1 MREKPHFFVFKL
13 LKMLSFQY
21 KILVIVYLIT
31 KGACKQMK
39 KNYFKSYLKSFGL
52 IATLAVII
60 LFGVVGWFLYQ
71 MNFLRESYATLAQ
84 AAVFA
89 VMVGGAV
96 VGFSGLRH
104 DRVNMTDFIRVAF
117 FGGSIVL
124 GAISAA
130 GGNTVPMIVYFVL
143 AAVFLVE
150 VVVRCTAITVEAGQ
164 IGMKA
169 YFSALGY
176 RYNPICLVCLGMVVA
191 VVLGILAKNGVL
203 QNLYTANTKY
213 YIIGG
218 AGAIIIVLL
227 ISALDKDSDTNWLD
241 ALLTVMFIGSV
252 YAPAILAP
260 TLTRSITILLLSVIL
275 MSVAGLVVRSVFYN
289 KDIIYDTNR
298 DKARTYY
305 RNIFSKYNVLLAV
318 IISLVAIALVTIATS
333 YALASGDL
341 YSKLVNYLKLPKGNI
356 TVLLC
361 SVLALVIGL
370 ALGALLFVFRN
381 FNSTEPVKT
390 DWVLI
395 SLILSTGLGLP
406 FFISM
411 AITDF
416 GVLTSNIL
424 LLVVGIAYILL
435 FLLGVVVQIIRI
447 RNFDPMAA
455 VIAKEAEQQI
465 AQKKEEKQAAKEA
478 EEEAA
483 REEKERKEKE
493 DPFALTEEDEAIYAA
508 EYGEEENKE
517 EPKEETNPY
526 AEEEEAQPEEAPAEE
541 EVVEEEAQ
549 PEEQPEEAPADE
561 FDEFLNSVP
570 EKEEAKPAE
579 EAQPDEAAEEAEEDD
594 AEEEEEEE
602 EEENPYDEEEEAE
615 EAPAEPHEKT
625 LESSIEVQE
634 YVAVDE
640 NGQPKKIKRKF
651 NTKMMFAP
659 YETKEYYNEVK
670 NYLMMYR
677 AKGRC
682 SARCES
688 FRYKGLVAK
697 LALGGKAIKV
707 FLALDP
713 AVIEQYPKYRLK
725 DVSEKKQYAEVPVM
739 IKVRSD
745 RALKYCKEL
754 IDLMF
759 ANRLVKPK
767 RNFEP
772 TNFITQLIPNGE
784 AILGNLGMETWYL
797 QDTMNV
803 NGIPEEMPDDLIDY
817 LPMIPGDPLE
827 EEEEEAVVYLDTLCL
842 HFEEGSVIQL
852 DMLKSA
858 HICQKGNILRV
869 KARGTLDRKLIIY
882 AEKFDD
888 DALKMILCTN
898 GTAIRIVRDEAEG
911 E

>member
-1 MREKPHFFVFKL
+1 
-13 LKMLSFQY
+13 
-21 KILVIVYLIT
+21 
-31 KGACKQMK
+31 MK
-39 KNYFKSYLKSFGL
+39 KNYLVSYFKSFGI

-60 LFGVVGWFLYQ
+60 LFAVAGVFLYQ
-71 MNFLRESYATLAQ
+71 MDFLKENYATLAQ
-84 AAVFA
+84 AAIIA
-89 VMVGGAV
+89 VMFGGAII
-96 VGFSGLRH
+96 GFSGLRH
-104 DRVNMTDFIRVAF
+104 DRVNVTDFIRVSF
-117 FGGSIVL
+117 FVANIVL
-124 GAISAA
+124 G
-130 GGNTVPMIVYFVL
+130 VL
-143 AAVFLVE
+143 ALVSGAHMVAMIMYFAAAFVFLVE
-150 VVVRCTAITVEAGQ
+150 VIVRFTAITADAGQ

-176 RYNPICLVCLGMVVA
+176 RYNPICLVVLGMAVA
-191 VVLGILAKNGVL
+191 VVLGILGKNGVL
-203 QNLYTANTKY
+203 AKLYTAQTKF
-213 YIIGG
+213 YILGG
-218 AGAIIIVLL
+218 AAALLGVLL
-227 ISALDKDSDTNWLD
+227 VSAMDRDSDTNWLD
-241 ALLTVMFIGSV
+241 AILTVVFVGSI
-252 YAPAILAP
+252 YSPAILAAS
-260 TLTRSITILLLSVIL
+260 LTAPVAKALLIIILLATS
-275 MSVAGLVVRSVFYN
+275 GLIVRSVFYN

-305 RNIFSKYNVLLAV
+305 RNIFSKYNVLAAV
-318 IISLVAIALVTIATS
+318 VISIIAIGLVAIATA
-333 YALASGDL
+333 YALGTGDL
-341 YSKLVNYLKLPKGNI
+341 YRLMLNNVKLPAGAV
-356 TVLLC
+356 TVYLTSGIALL
-361 SVLALVIGL
+361 IGL
-370 ALGALLFVFRN
+370 VLTALLFVFRN
-381 FNSTEPVKT
+381 FRSTEPIKT

-395 SLILSTGLGLP
+395 SLILATGLGLP

-416 GVLTSNIL
+416 TILTSNIL
-424 LLVVGIAYILL
+424 LLVVGIAYIV
-435 FLLGVVVQIIRI
+435 FFILGVVIQILRI

-455 VIAKEAEQQI
+455 VIAKEAEEKIQ
-465 AQKKEEKQAAKEA
+465 QKKEEKQAAKEA
-478 EEEAA
+478 EEQAE

-508 EYGEEENKE
+508 EYGEEEKKE
-517 EPKEETNPY
+517 EEPEEQGNPY
-526 AEEEEAQPEEAPAEE
+526 EEEEAPAEEEAAEE
-541 EVVEEEAQ
+541 EVVEEEA
-549 PEEQPEEAPADE
+549 PAEEKAPAEEEAPAEETQDE
-561 FDEFLNSVP
+561 FDAFLNSVP
-570 EKEEAKPAE
+570 EKEEAPAE
-579 EAQPDEAAEEAEEDD
+579 EAPAEEDKPEEAEEDAEEAEEED
-594 AEEEEEEE
+594 EEE
-602 EEENPYDEEEEAE
+602 EEENPYDEEEETQEE
-615 EAPAEPHEKT
+615 EAPEHEKT

-713 AVIEQYPKYRLK
+713 AIIEQYPKYRLK

-784 AILGNLGMETWYL
+784 AILGNLGMEAWYL

-817 LPMIPGDPLE
+817 LPMIPGDPLD

-898 GTAIRIVRDEAEG
+898 GTAIRIVRDEQEG

>member
-1 MREKPHFFVFKL
+1 
-13 LKMLSFQY
+13 
-21 KILVIVYLIT
+21 
-31 KGACKQMK
+31 MK
-39 KNYFKSYLKSFGL
+39 KNYLVSYFKSFGI

-60 LFGVVGWFLYQ
+60 LFAVAGVFLYQ
-71 MNFLRESYATLAQ
+71 MDFLKENYATLAQ
-84 AAVFA
+84 AAIIA
-89 VMVGGAV
+89 VMFGGAII
-96 VGFSGLRH
+96 GFSGLRH
-104 DRVNMTDFIRVAF
+104 DRVNVTDFIRVSF
-117 FGGSIVL
+117 FVANIVL
-124 GAISAA
+124 G
-130 GGNTVPMIVYFVL
+130 VL
-143 AAVFLVE
+143 ALVSGAHMVAMIMYFAAAFVFLVE
-150 VVVRCTAITVEAGQ
+150 VIVRFTAITADAGQ

-176 RYNPICLVCLGMVVA
+176 RYNPICLVVLGMAVA
-191 VVLGILAKNGVL
+191 VVLGILGKNGVL
-203 QNLYTANTKY
+203 AKLYTAQTKF
-213 YIIGG
+213 YILGG
-218 AGAIIIVLL
+218 AAALLGVLL
-227 ISALDKDSDTNWLD
+227 VSAMDRDSDTNWLD
-241 ALLTVMFIGSV
+241 AILTVVFVGSI
-252 YAPAILAP
+252 YSPAILAAS
-260 TLTRSITILLLSVIL
+260 LTAPVAKALLIIILLATS
-275 MSVAGLVVRSVFYN
+275 GLIVRSVFYN

-305 RNIFSKYNVLLAV
+305 RNIFSKYNVLAAV
-318 IISLVAIALVTIATS
+318 VISIIAIGLVAIATA
-333 YALASGDL
+333 YALGTGDL
-341 YSKLVNYLKLPKGNI
+341 YRLMLNNVKLPAGAV
-356 TVLLC
+356 TVYLTSGIALL
-361 SVLALVIGL
+361 IGL
-370 ALGALLFVFRN
+370 VLTALLFVFRN
-381 FNSTEPVKT
+381 FRSTEPIKT

-395 SLILSTGLGLP
+395 SLILATGLGLP

-416 GVLTSNIL
+416 TILTSNIL
-424 LLVVGIAYILL
+424 LLVVGIAYIV
-435 FLLGVVVQIIRI
+435 FFILGVVIQILRI

-455 VIAKEAEQQI
+455 VIAKEAEEKIQ
-465 AQKKEEKQAAKEA
+465 QKKEEKQAAKEA
-478 EEEAA
+478 EEQAE

-508 EYGEEENKE
+508 EYGEEEKKKE
-517 EPKEETNPY
+517 EPEEQGNPY
-526 AEEEEAQPEEAPAEE
+526 EEEEAPAEEEVAEE
-541 EVVEEEAQ
+541 EVVEEEA
-549 PEEQPEEAPADE
+549 PAEEEAPTEEEAPAEETQDE
-561 FDEFLNSVP
+561 FDAFLNSVP
-570 EKEEAKPAE
+570 EKEEAPAE
-579 EAQPDEAAEEAEEDD
+579 EAAPAAEEAPAEEAEEED
-594 AEEEEEEE
+594 EEE
-602 EEENPYDEEEEAE
+602 EEENPYDEEEEAQEE
-615 EAPAEPHEKT
+615 EAPEHEKT

-713 AVIEQYPKYRLK
+713 AIIEQYPKYRLK

-784 AILGNLGMETWYL
+784 AILGNLGMEAWYL
-797 QDTMNV
+797 QDTM
-803 NGIPEEMPDDLIDY
+803 
-817 LPMIPGDPLE
+817 IPGDPLD

-898 GTAIRIVRDEAEG
+898 GTAIRIVRDEQEG

>member
-1 MREKPHFFVFKL
+1 
-13 LKMLSFQY
+13 
-21 KILVIVYLIT
+21 
-31 KGACKQMK
+31 MK
-39 KNYFKSYLKSFGL
+39 KNYLVSYFKSFGI

-60 LFGVVGWFLYQ
+60 LFAVAGVFLYQ
-71 MNFLRESYATLAQ
+71 MDFLKENYATLAQ
-84 AAVFA
+84 AAIIA
-89 VMVGGAV
+89 VMFGGAII
-96 VGFSGLRH
+96 GFSGLRH
-104 DRVNMTDFIRVAF
+104 DRVNVTDFIRVSF
-117 FGGSIVL
+117 FVANIVL
-124 GAISAA
+124 G
-130 GGNTVPMIVYFVL
+130 VL
-143 AAVFLVE
+143 ALVSGAHMVAMIMYFAAAFVFLVE
-150 VVVRCTAITVEAGQ
+150 VIVRFTAITADAGQ

-176 RYNPICLVCLGMVVA
+176 RYNPICLVVLGMAVA
-191 VVLGILAKNGVL
+191 VVLGILGKNGVL
-203 QNLYTANTKY
+203 AKLYTAQTKF
-213 YIIGG
+213 YILGG
-218 AGAIIIVLL
+218 AAALLGVLL
-227 ISALDKDSDTNWLD
+227 VSAMDRDSDTNWLD
-241 ALLTVMFIGSV
+241 AILTVVFVGSI
-252 YAPAILAP
+252 YSPAILAAS
-260 TLTRSITILLLSVIL
+260 LTAPVAKALLIIILLATS
-275 MSVAGLVVRSVFYN
+275 GLIVRSVFYN

-305 RNIFSKYNVLLAV
+305 RNIFSKYNVLAAV
-318 IISLVAIALVTIATS
+318 VISIIAIGLVAIATA
-333 YALASGDL
+333 YALGTGDL
-341 YSKLVNYLKLPKGNI
+341 YRLMLNNVKLPAGAV
-356 TVLLC
+356 TVYLTSGIALL
-361 SVLALVIGL
+361 IGL
-370 ALGALLFVFRN
+370 VLTALLFVFRN
-381 FNSTEPVKT
+381 FRSTEPIKT

-395 SLILSTGLGLP
+395 SLILATGLGLP

-416 GVLTSNIL
+416 TILTSNIL
-424 LLVVGIAYILL
+424 LLVVGIAYIV
-435 FLLGVVVQIIRI
+435 FFILGVVIQILRI

-455 VIAKEAEQQI
+455 VIAKEAEEKIQ
-465 AQKKEEKQAAKEA
+465 QKKEEKQAAKEA
-478 EEEAA
+478 EEQAE

-508 EYGEEENKE
+508 EYGEEEKKE
-517 EPKEETNPY
+517 EEPEEQGNPY
-526 AEEEEAQPEEAPAEE
+526 EEEEAPAEEEAAEE
-541 EVVEEEAQ
+541 EVVEEEA
-549 PEEQPEEAPADE
+549 PAEEEAPTEEEAPAEETQDE
-561 FDEFLNSVP
+561 FDAFLNSVP
-570 EKEEAKPAE
+570 EKEEAPAE
-579 EAQPDEAAEEAEEDD
+579 EAPAEEDKPEEAEEDAEEAEEED
-594 AEEEEEEE
+594 EEE
-602 EEENPYDEEEEAE
+602 EEENPYDEEEETQEE
-615 EAPAEPHEKT
+615 EAPEHEKT

-713 AVIEQYPKYRLK
+713 AIIEQYPKYRLK

-784 AILGNLGMETWYL
+784 AILGNLGMEAWYL

-817 LPMIPGDPLE
+817 LPMIPGDPLD

-898 GTAIRIVRDEAEG
+898 GTAIRIVRDEQEG

>member
-1 MREKPHFFVFKL
+1 
-13 LKMLSFQY
+13 
-21 KILVIVYLIT
+21 
-31 KGACKQMK
+31 MK
-39 KNYFKSYLKSFGL
+39 KNYLVSYFKSFGI

-60 LFGVVGWFLYQ
+60 LFAVAGVFLYQ
-71 MNFLRESYATLAQ
+71 MDFLKENYATLAQ
-84 AAVFA
+84 AAIIA
-89 VMVGGAV
+89 VMFGGAII
-96 VGFSGLRH
+96 GFSGLRH
-104 DRVNMTDFIRVAF
+104 DRVNVTDFIRVSF
-117 FGGSIVL
+117 FVANIVL
-124 GAISAA
+124 G
-130 GGNTVPMIVYFVL
+130 VL
-143 AAVFLVE
+143 ALVSGAHMVAMIMYFAAAFVFLVE
-150 VVVRCTAITVEAGQ
+150 VIVRFTAITADAGQ

-176 RYNPICLVCLGMVVA
+176 RYNPICLVVLGMAVA
-191 VVLGILAKNGVL
+191 VVLGILGKNGVL
-203 QNLYTANTKY
+203 AKLYTAQTKF
-213 YIIGG
+213 YILGG
-218 AGAIIIVLL
+218 AAALLGVLL
-227 ISALDKDSDTNWLD
+227 VSAMDRDSDTNWLD
-241 ALLTVMFIGSV
+241 AILTVVFVGSI
-252 YAPAILAP
+252 YSPAILAAS
-260 TLTRSITILLLSVIL
+260 LTAPVAKALLIIILLATS
-275 MSVAGLVVRSVFYN
+275 GLIVRSVFYN

-305 RNIFSKYNVLLAV
+305 RNIFSKYNVLAAV
-318 IISLVAIALVTIATS
+318 VISIIAIGLVAIATA
-333 YALASGDL
+333 YALGTGDL
-341 YSKLVNYLKLPKGNI
+341 YRLMLNNVKLPAGAV
-356 TVLLC
+356 TVYLTSGIALL
-361 SVLALVIGL
+361 IGL
-370 ALGALLFVFRN
+370 VLTALLFVFRN
-381 FNSTEPVKT
+381 FRSTEPIKT

-395 SLILSTGLGLP
+395 SLILATGLGLP

-416 GVLTSNIL
+416 TILTSNIL
-424 LLVVGIAYILL
+424 LLVVGIAYIV
-435 FLLGVVVQIIRI
+435 FFILGVVIQILRI

-455 VIAKEAEQQI
+455 VIAKEAEEKIQ
-465 AQKKEEKQAAKEA
+465 QKKEEKQAAKEA
-478 EEEAA
+478 EEQAE

-508 EYGEEENKE
+508 EYGEEEKKKE
-517 EPKEETNPY
+517 EPEEQGNPY
-526 AEEEEAQPEEAPAEE
+526 EEEEAPAEEEVAEE
-541 EVVEEEAQ
+541 EVVEEEA
-549 PEEQPEEAPADE
+549 PAEEEAPTEEEAPAEETQDE
-561 FDEFLNSVP
+561 FDAFLNSVP
-570 EKEEAKPAE
+570 EKEEAPAE
-579 EAQPDEAAEEAEEDD
+579 EAAPAAEEAPAEEAEEED
-594 AEEEEEEE
+594 EEE
-602 EEENPYDEEEEAE
+602 EEENPYDEEEEAQEE
-615 EAPAEPHEKT
+615 EAPEHEKT

-713 AVIEQYPKYRLK
+713 AIIEQYPKYRLK

-784 AILGNLGMETWYL
+784 AILGNLGMEAWYL

-817 LPMIPGDPLE
+817 LPMIPGDSLD

-898 GTAIRIVRDEAEG
+898 GTAIRIVRDEQEG

>member
-1 MREKPHFFVFKL
+1 
-13 LKMLSFQY
+13 
-21 KILVIVYLIT
+21 
-31 KGACKQMK
+31 MK
-39 KNYFKSYLKSFGL
+39 KNYLVSYFKSFGI

-60 LFGVVGWFLYQ
+60 LFAVAGVFLYQ
-71 MNFLRESYATLAQ
+71 MDFLKENYATLAQ
-84 AAVFA
+84 AAIIA
-89 VMVGGAV
+89 VMFGGAII
-96 VGFSGLRH
+96 GFSGLRH
-104 DRVNMTDFIRVAF
+104 DRVNVTDFIRVSF
-117 FGGSIVL
+117 FVANIVL
-124 GAISAA
+124 G
-130 GGNTVPMIVYFVL
+130 VL
-143 AAVFLVE
+143 ALVSGAHMVAMIMYFAAAFVFLVE
-150 VVVRCTAITVEAGQ
+150 VIVRFTAITADAGQ

-176 RYNPICLVCLGMVVA
+176 RYNPICLVVLGMAVA
-191 VVLGILAKNGVL
+191 VVLGILGKNGVL
-203 QNLYTANTKY
+203 AKLYTAQTKF
-213 YIIGG
+213 YILGG
-218 AGAIIIVLL
+218 AAALLGVLL
-227 ISALDKDSDTNWLD
+227 VSAMDRDSDTNWLD
-241 ALLTVMFIGSV
+241 AILTVVFVGSI
-252 YAPAILAP
+252 YSPAILAAS
-260 TLTRSITILLLSVIL
+260 LTAPVAKALLIIILLATS
-275 MSVAGLVVRSVFYN
+275 GLIVRSVFYN

-305 RNIFSKYNVLLAV
+305 RNIFSKYNVLAAV
-318 IISLVAIALVTIATS
+318 VISIIAIGLVAIATA
-333 YALASGDL
+333 YALGTGDL
-341 YSKLVNYLKLPKGNI
+341 YRLMLNNVKLPAGAV
-356 TVLLC
+356 TVYLTSGIALL
-361 SVLALVIGL
+361 IGL
-370 ALGALLFVFRN
+370 VLTALLFVFRN
-381 FNSTEPVKT
+381 FRSTEPIKT

-395 SLILSTGLGLP
+395 SLILATGLGLP

-416 GVLTSNIL
+416 TILTSNIL
-424 LLVVGIAYILL
+424 LLVVGIAYIV
-435 FLLGVVVQIIRI
+435 FFILGVVIQILRI

-455 VIAKEAEQQI
+455 VIAKEAEEKIQ
-465 AQKKEEKQAAKEA
+465 QKKEEKQAAKEA
-478 EEEAA
+478 EEQAE

-508 EYGEEENKE
+508 EYGEEEKKKE
-517 EPKEETNPY
+517 EPEEQGNPY
-526 AEEEEAQPEEAPAEE
+526 EEEEAPAEEEAAEE
-541 EVVEEEAQ
+541 EVVEEEAPAQ
-549 PEEQPEEAPADE
+549 EEAPTEEEAPAEETQDE
-561 FDEFLNSVP
+561 FDAFLNSVP
-570 EKEEAKPAE
+570 EKEEAPAE
-579 EAQPDEAAEEAEEDD
+579 EAAPAAEEAPAEEAEEED
-594 AEEEEEEE
+594 AEEAEEEDEEE
-602 EEENPYDEEEEAE
+602 EEENPYDEEEEAQEE
-615 EAPAEPHEKT
+615 EAPEHEKT

-713 AVIEQYPKYRLK
+713 AIIEQYPKYRLK

-784 AILGNLGMETWYL
+784 AILGNLGMEAWYL

-817 LPMIPGDPLE
+817 LPMIPGDPLD

-898 GTAIRIVRDEAEG
+898 GTAIRIVRDEQEG

>member
-1 MREKPHFFVFKL
+1 
-13 LKMLSFQY
+13 
-21 KILVIVYLIT
+21 
-31 KGACKQMK
+31 MK
-39 KNYFKSYLKSFGL
+39 KNYLVSYFKSFGI

-60 LFGVVGWFLYQ
+60 LFAVAGVFLYQ
-71 MNFLRESYATLAQ
+71 MDFLKENYATLAQ
-84 AAVFA
+84 AAIIA
-89 VMVGGAV
+89 VMFGGAII
-96 VGFSGLRH
+96 GFSGLRH
-104 DRVNMTDFIRVAF
+104 DRVNVTDFIRVSF
-117 FGGSIVL
+117 FVANIVL
-124 GAISAA
+124 G
-130 GGNTVPMIVYFVL
+130 VL
-143 AAVFLVE
+143 ALVSGAHMVAMIMYFAAAFVFLVE
-150 VVVRCTAITVEAGQ
+150 VIVRFTAITADAGQ

-176 RYNPICLVCLGMVVA
+176 RYNPICLVVLGMAVA
-191 VVLGILAKNGVL
+191 VVLGILGKNGVL
-203 QNLYTANTKY
+203 AKLYTAQTKF
-213 YIIGG
+213 YILGG
-218 AGAIIIVLL
+218 AAALLGVLL
-227 ISALDKDSDTNWLD
+227 VSAMDRDSDTNWLD
-241 ALLTVMFIGSV
+241 AILTVVFVGSI
-252 YAPAILAP
+252 YSPAILAAS
-260 TLTRSITILLLSVIL
+260 LTAPVAKALLIIILLATS
-275 MSVAGLVVRSVFYN
+275 GLIVRSVFYN

-305 RNIFSKYNVLLAV
+305 RNIFSKYNVLAAV
-318 IISLVAIALVTIATS
+318 VISIIAIGLVAIATA
-333 YALASGDL
+333 YALGTGDL
-341 YSKLVNYLKLPKGNI
+341 YRLMLNNVKLPAGAV
-356 TVLLC
+356 TVYLTSGIALL
-361 SVLALVIGL
+361 IGL
-370 ALGALLFVFRN
+370 VLTALLFVFRN
-381 FNSTEPVKT
+381 FRSTEPIKT

-395 SLILSTGLGLP
+395 SLILATGLGLP

-416 GVLTSNIL
+416 TILTSNIL
-424 LLVVGIAYILL
+424 LLVVGIAYIV
-435 FLLGVVVQIIRI
+435 FFILGVVIQILRI

-455 VIAKEAEQQI
+455 VIAKEAEEKIQ
-465 AQKKEEKQAAKEA
+465 QKKEEKQAAKEA
-478 EEEAA
+478 EEQAE

-508 EYGEEENKE
+508 EYGEEEKKE
-517 EPKEETNPY
+517 EEPEEQGNPY
-526 AEEEEAQPEEAPAEE
+526 EEEEAPAEEEAAEE
-541 EVVEEEAQ
+541 EVVEEEAPAQ
-549 PEEQPEEAPADE
+549 EEAPTEEEAPAEETQDE
-561 FDEFLNSVP
+561 FDAFLNSVP
-570 EKEEAKPAE
+570 EKEEAPAE
-579 EAQPDEAAEEAEEDD
+579 EAAPAAEEAPAEEAEEDAEE
-594 AEEEEEEE
+594 AEEEDEEE
-602 EEENPYDEEEEAE
+602 EEENPYDEEEEAQEE
-615 EAPAEPHEKT
+615 EAPEHEKT

-713 AVIEQYPKYRLK
+713 AIIEQYPKYRLK

-784 AILGNLGMETWYL
+784 AILGNLGMEAWYL

-817 LPMIPGDPLE
+817 LPMIPGDPLD

-898 GTAIRIVRDEAEG
+898 GTAIRIVRDEQEG

>member
-1 MREKPHFFVFKL
+1 
-13 LKMLSFQY
+13 
-21 KILVIVYLIT
+21 
-31 KGACKQMK
+31 MK
-39 KNYFKSYLKSFGL
+39 KNYLVSYFKSFGI

-60 LFGVVGWFLYQ
+60 LFAVAGVFLYQ
-71 MNFLRESYATLAQ
+71 MDFLKENYATLAQ
-84 AAVFA
+84 AAIIA
-89 VMVGGAV
+89 VMFGGAII
-96 VGFSGLRH
+96 GFSGLRH
-104 DRVNMTDFIRVAF
+104 DRVNVTDFIRVSF
-117 FGGSIVL
+117 FVANIVL
-124 GAISAA
+124 G
-130 GGNTVPMIVYFVL
+130 VL
-143 AAVFLVE
+143 ALVSGAHMVAMIMYFAAAFVFLVE
-150 VVVRCTAITVEAGQ
+150 VIVRFTAITADAGQ

-176 RYNPICLVCLGMVVA
+176 RYNPICLVVLGMAVA
-191 VVLGILAKNGVL
+191 VVLGILGKNGVL
-203 QNLYTANTKY
+203 AKLYTAQTKF
-213 YIIGG
+213 YILGG
-218 AGAIIIVLL
+218 AAALLGVLL
-227 ISALDKDSDTNWLD
+227 VSAMDRDSDTNWLD
-241 ALLTVMFIGSV
+241 AILTVVFVGSI
-252 YAPAILAP
+252 YSPAILAAS
-260 TLTRSITILLLSVIL
+260 LTAPVAKALLIIILLATS
-275 MSVAGLVVRSVFYN
+275 GLIVRSVFYN

-305 RNIFSKYNVLLAV
+305 RNIFSKYNVLAAV
-318 IISLVAIALVTIATS
+318 VISIIAIGLVAIATA
-333 YALASGDL
+333 YALGTGDL
-341 YSKLVNYLKLPKGNI
+341 YRLMLNNVKLPAGAV
-356 TVLLC
+356 TVYLTSGIALL
-361 SVLALVIGL
+361 IGL
-370 ALGALLFVFRN
+370 VLTALLFVFRN
-381 FNSTEPVKT
+381 FRSTEPIKT

-395 SLILSTGLGLP
+395 SLILATGLGLP

-416 GVLTSNIL
+416 TILTSNIL
-424 LLVVGIAYILL
+424 LLVVGIAYIV
-435 FLLGVVVQIIRI
+435 FFILGVVIQILRI

-455 VIAKEAEQQI
+455 VIAKEAEEKIQ
-465 AQKKEEKQAAKEA
+465 QKKEEKQAAKEA
-478 EEEAA
+478 EEQAE

-508 EYGEEENKE
+508 EYGEEEKKE
-517 EPKEETNPY
+517 EEPEEQGNPY
-526 AEEEEAQPEEAPAEE
+526 EEEEAPAEEEAAEE
-541 EVVEEEAQ
+541 EVVEEEA
-549 PEEQPEEAPADE
+549 PAHEEAPTEEEAPAEETQDE
-561 FDEFLNSVP
+561 FDAFLNSVP
-570 EKEEAKPAE
+570 EKEEAPAE
-579 EAQPDEAAEEAEEDD
+579 EAAPAAEEAPAEEAEEED
-594 AEEEEEEE
+594 AEEAEEEDEEE
-602 EEENPYDEEEEAE
+602 EEENPYDEEEEAQEE
-615 EAPAEPHEKT
+615 EAPEHEKT

-713 AVIEQYPKYRLK
+713 AIIEQYPKYRLK

-784 AILGNLGMETWYL
+784 AILGNLGMEAWYL

-817 LPMIPGDPLE
+817 LPMIPGDPLD

-898 GTAIRIVRDEAEG
+898 GTAIRIVRDEQEG

>member
-1 MREKPHFFVFKL
+1 
-13 LKMLSFQY
+13 
-21 KILVIVYLIT
+21 
-31 KGACKQMK
+31 MK
-39 KNYFKSYLKSFGL
+39 KNYLVSYFKSFGI

-60 LFGVVGWFLYQ
+60 LFAVAGVFLYQ
-71 MNFLRESYATLAQ
+71 MDFLKENYATLAQ
-84 AAVFA
+84 AAIIA
-89 VMVGGAV
+89 VMFGGAII
-96 VGFSGLRH
+96 GFSGLRH
-104 DRVNMTDFIRVAF
+104 DRVNVTDFIRVSF
-117 FGGSIVL
+117 FVANIVL
-124 GAISAA
+124 G
-130 GGNTVPMIVYFVL
+130 VL
-143 AAVFLVE
+143 ALVSGAHMVAMIMYFAAAFVFLVE
-150 VVVRCTAITVEAGQ
+150 VIVRFTAITADAGQ

-176 RYNPICLVCLGMVVA
+176 RYNPICLVVLGMAVA
-191 VVLGILAKNGVL
+191 VVLGILGKNGVL
-203 QNLYTANTKY
+203 AKLYTAQTKF
-213 YIIGG
+213 YILGG
-218 AGAIIIVLL
+218 AAALLGVLL
-227 ISALDKDSDTNWLD
+227 VSAMDRDSDTNWLD
-241 ALLTVMFIGSV
+241 AILTVVFVGSI
-252 YAPAILAP
+252 YSPAILAAS
-260 TLTRSITILLLSVIL
+260 LTAPVAKALLIIILLATS
-275 MSVAGLVVRSVFYN
+275 GLIVRSVFYN

-305 RNIFSKYNVLLAV
+305 RNIFSKYNVLAAV
-318 IISLVAIALVTIATS
+318 VISIIAIGLVAIATA
-333 YALASGDL
+333 YALGTGDL
-341 YSKLVNYLKLPKGNI
+341 YRLMLNNVKLPAGAV
-356 TVLLC
+356 TVYLTSGIALL
-361 SVLALVIGL
+361 IGL
-370 ALGALLFVFRN
+370 VLTALLFVFRN
-381 FNSTEPVKT
+381 FRSTEPIKT

-395 SLILSTGLGLP
+395 SLILATGLGLP
-406 FFISM
+406 FFFSM

-416 GVLTSNIL
+416 TILTSNIL
-424 LLVVGIAYILL
+424 LLVVGIAYIV
-435 FLLGVVVQIIRI
+435 FFILGVVIQILRI

-455 VIAKEAEQQI
+455 VIAKEAEEKIQ
-465 AQKKEEKQAAKEA
+465 QKKEEKQAAKEA
-478 EEEAA
+478 EEQAE

-508 EYGEEENKE
+508 EYGEEEKKKE
-517 EPKEETNPY
+517 EPEEQGNPY
-526 AEEEEAQPEEAPAEE
+526 EEEEAPAEEEAAEE
-541 EVVEEEAQ
+541 EVVEEEA
-549 PEEQPEEAPADE
+549 PAEEEAPTEEEAPAEETQDE
-561 FDEFLNSVP
+561 FDAFLNSVP
-570 EKEEAKPAE
+570 EKEEAPAE
-579 EAQPDEAAEEAEEDD
+579 EAAPAAEEAPAEEAEEED
-594 AEEEEEEE
+594 EEE
-602 EEENPYDEEEEAE
+602 EEENPYDEEEEAQEE
-615 EAPAEPHEKT
+615 EAPEHEKT

-713 AVIEQYPKYRLK
+713 AIIEQYPKYRLK

-784 AILGNLGMETWYL
+784 AILGNLGMEAWYL

-817 LPMIPGDPLE
+817 LPMIPGDPLD

-898 GTAIRIVRDEAEG
+898 GTAIRIVRDEQEG

>member
-1 MREKPHFFVFKL
+1 
-13 LKMLSFQY
+13 
-21 KILVIVYLIT
+21 
-31 KGACKQMK
+31 MK
-39 KNYFKSYLKSFGL
+39 KNYLVSYFKSFGI

-60 LFGVVGWFLYQ
+60 LFAVAGVFLYQ
-71 MNFLRESYATLAQ
+71 MDFLKENYATLAQ
-84 AAVFA
+84 AAIIA
-89 VMVGGAV
+89 VMFGGAII
-96 VGFSGLRH
+96 GFSGLRH
-104 DRVNMTDFIRVAF
+104 DRVNVTDFIRVSF
-117 FGGSIVL
+117 FVANIVL
-124 GAISAA
+124 G
-130 GGNTVPMIVYFVL
+130 VL
-143 AAVFLVE
+143 ALVSGAHMVAMIMYFAAAFVFLVE
-150 VVVRCTAITVEAGQ
+150 VIVRFTAITADAGQ

-176 RYNPICLVCLGMVVA
+176 RYNPICLVVLGMAVA
-191 VVLGILAKNGVL
+191 VVLGILGKNGVL
-203 QNLYTANTKY
+203 AKLYTAQTKF
-213 YIIGG
+213 YILGG
-218 AGAIIIVLL
+218 AAALLGVLL
-227 ISALDKDSDTNWLD
+227 VSAMDRDSDTNWLD
-241 ALLTVMFIGSV
+241 AILTVVFVGSI
-252 YAPAILAP
+252 YSPAILAAS
-260 TLTRSITILLLSVIL
+260 LTAPVAKALLIIILLATS
-275 MSVAGLVVRSVFYN
+275 GLIVRSVFYN

-305 RNIFSKYNVLLAV
+305 RNIFSKYNVLAAV
-318 IISLVAIALVTIATS
+318 VISIIAIGLVAIATA
-333 YALASGDL
+333 YALGTGDL
-341 YSKLVNYLKLPKGNI
+341 YRLMLNNVKLPAGAV
-356 TVLLC
+356 TVYLTSGIALL
-361 SVLALVIGL
+361 IGL
-370 ALGALLFVFRN
+370 VLTALLFVFRN
-381 FNSTEPVKT
+381 FRSTEPIKT

-395 SLILSTGLGLP
+395 SLILATGLGLP

-416 GVLTSNIL
+416 TILTSNIL
-424 LLVVGIAYILL
+424 LLVVGIAYIV
-435 FLLGVVVQIIRI
+435 FFILGVVIQILRI

-455 VIAKEAEQQI
+455 VIAKEAEEKIQ
-465 AQKKEEKQAAKEA
+465 QKKEEKQAAKEA
-478 EEEAA
+478 EEQAE

-508 EYGEEENKE
+508 EYGEEEKKE
-517 EPKEETNPY
+517 EEPEEQGNPY
-526 AEEEEAQPEEAPAEE
+526 EEEEAPAEEEAAEE
-541 EVVEEEAQ
+541 EVVEEEA
-549 PEEQPEEAPADE
+549 PAEEEAPTEEEAPAEETQDE
-561 FDEFLNSVP
+561 FDAFLNSVP
-570 EKEEAKPAE
+570 EKEEAPAE
-579 EAQPDEAAEEAEEDD
+579 EAAPAAEEAPAEEAEEDAEE
-594 AEEEEEEE
+594 AEEEDEEE
-602 EEENPYDEEEEAE
+602 EEENPYDEEEEAQEE
-615 EAPAEPHEKT
+615 EAPEHEKT

-713 AVIEQYPKYRLK
+713 AIIEQYPKYRLK

-784 AILGNLGMETWYL
+784 AILGNLGMEAWYL

-817 LPMIPGDPLE
+817 LPMIPGDPLD

-898 GTAIRIVRDEAEG
+898 GTAIRIVRDEQEG

>member
-1 MREKPHFFVFKL
+1 
-13 LKMLSFQY
+13 
-21 KILVIVYLIT
+21 
-31 KGACKQMK
+31 MK
-39 KNYFKSYLKSFGL
+39 KNYLVSYFKSFGI

-60 LFGVVGWFLYQ
+60 LFAVAGVFLYQ
-71 MNFLRESYATLAQ
+71 MDFLKENYATLAQ
-84 AAVFA
+84 AAIIA
-89 VMVGGAV
+89 VMFGGAII
-96 VGFSGLRH
+96 GFSGLRH
-104 DRVNMTDFIRVAF
+104 DRVNVTDFIRVSF
-117 FGGSIVL
+117 FVANIVL
-124 GAISAA
+124 G
-130 GGNTVPMIVYFVL
+130 VL
-143 AAVFLVE
+143 ALVSGAHMVAMIMYFAAAFVFLVE
-150 VVVRCTAITVEAGQ
+150 VIVRFTAITADAGQ

-176 RYNPICLVCLGMVVA
+176 RYNPICLVVLGMAVA
-191 VVLGILAKNGVL
+191 VVLGILGKNGVL
-203 QNLYTANTKY
+203 AKLYTAQTKF
-213 YIIGG
+213 YILGG
-218 AGAIIIVLL
+218 AAALLGVLL
-227 ISALDKDSDTNWLD
+227 VSAMDRDSDTNWLD
-241 ALLTVMFIGSV
+241 AILTVVFVGSI
-252 YAPAILAP
+252 YSPAILAAS
-260 TLTRSITILLLSVIL
+260 LTAPVAKALLIIILLATS
-275 MSVAGLVVRSVFYN
+275 GLIVRSVFYN

-305 RNIFSKYNVLLAV
+305 RNIFSKYNVLAAV
-318 IISLVAIALVTIATS
+318 VISIIAIGLVAIATA
-333 YALASGDL
+333 YALGTGDL
-341 YSKLVNYLKLPKGNI
+341 YRLMLNNVKLPAGAV
-356 TVLLC
+356 TVYLTSGIALL
-361 SVLALVIGL
+361 IGL
-370 ALGALLFVFRN
+370 VLTALLFVFRN
-381 FNSTEPVKT
+381 FRSTEPIKT

-395 SLILSTGLGLP
+395 SLILATGLGLP

-416 GVLTSNIL
+416 TILTSNIL
-424 LLVVGIAYILL
+424 LLVVGIAYIV
-435 FLLGVVVQIIRI
+435 FFILGVVIQILRI

-455 VIAKEAEQQI
+455 VIAKEAEEKIQ
-465 AQKKEEKQAAKEA
+465 QKKEEKQAAKEA
-478 EEEAA
+478 EEQAE

-508 EYGEEENKE
+508 EYGEEEKKE
-517 EPKEETNPY
+517 EEPEEQGNPY
-526 AEEEEAQPEEAPAEE
+526 EEEEAPAEEEAAEE
-541 EVVEEEAQ
+541 EVVEEEAPAQ
-549 PEEQPEEAPADE
+549 EEAPTEEEAPAEETQDE
-561 FDEFLNSVP
+561 FDAFLNSVP
-570 EKEEAKPAE
+570 EKEEAPAE
-579 EAQPDEAAEEAEEDD
+579 EAAPAAEEAPAEEAEEED
-594 AEEEEEEE
+594 AEEAEEED
-602 EEENPYDEEEEAE
+602 EEENPYDEEEEAQEE
-615 EAPAEPHEKT
+615 EAPEHEKT

-713 AVIEQYPKYRLK
+713 AIIEQYPKYRLK

-784 AILGNLGMETWYL
+784 AILGNLGMEAWYL

-817 LPMIPGDPLE
+817 LPMIPGDPLD

-898 GTAIRIVRDEAEG
+898 GTAIRIVRDEQEG

>member
-1 MREKPHFFVFKL
+1 
-13 LKMLSFQY
+13 
-21 KILVIVYLIT
+21 
-31 KGACKQMK
+31 MK
-39 KNYFKSYLKSFGL
+39 KNYLVSYFKSFGI

-60 LFGVVGWFLYQ
+60 LFAVAGVFLYQ
-71 MNFLRESYATLAQ
+71 MDFLKENYATLAQ
-84 AAVFA
+84 AAIIA
-89 VMVGGAV
+89 VMFGGAII
-96 VGFSGLRH
+96 GFSGLRH
-104 DRVNMTDFIRVAF
+104 DRVNVTDFIRVSF
-117 FGGSIVL
+117 FVANIVL
-124 GAISAA
+124 G
-130 GGNTVPMIVYFVL
+130 VL
-143 AAVFLVE
+143 ALVSGAHMVAMIMYFAAAFVFLVE
-150 VVVRCTAITVEAGQ
+150 VIVRFTAITADAGQ

-176 RYNPICLVCLGMVVA
+176 RYNPICLVVLGMAVA
-191 VVLGILAKNGVL
+191 VVLGILGKNGVL
-203 QNLYTANTKY
+203 AKLYTAQTKF
-213 YIIGG
+213 YILGG
-218 AGAIIIVLL
+218 AAALLGVLL
-227 ISALDKDSDTNWLD
+227 VSAMDRDSDTNWLD
-241 ALLTVMFIGSV
+241 AILTVVFVGSI
-252 YAPAILAP
+252 YSPAILAAS
-260 TLTRSITILLLSVIL
+260 LTAPVAKALLIIILLATS
-275 MSVAGLVVRSVFYN
+275 GLIVRSVFYN

-305 RNIFSKYNVLLAV
+305 RNIFSKYNVLAAV
-318 IISLVAIALVTIATS
+318 VISIIAIGLVAIATA
-333 YALASGDL
+333 YALGTGDL
-341 YSKLVNYLKLPKGNI
+341 YRLMLNNVKLPAGAV
-356 TVLLC
+356 TVYLTSGIALL
-361 SVLALVIGL
+361 IGL
-370 ALGALLFVFRN
+370 VLTALLFVFRN
-381 FNSTEPVKT
+381 FRSTEPIKT

-395 SLILSTGLGLP
+395 SLILATGLGLP

-416 GVLTSNIL
+416 TILTSNIL
-424 LLVVGIAYILL
+424 LLVVGIAYIV
-435 FLLGVVVQIIRI
+435 FFILGVVIQILRI

-455 VIAKEAEQQI
+455 VIAKEAEEKIQ
-465 AQKKEEKQAAKEA
+465 QKKEEKQAAKEA
-478 EEEAA
+478 EEQAE

-508 EYGEEENKE
+508 EYGEEEKKE
-517 EPKEETNPY
+517 EEPEEQGNPY
-526 AEEEEAQPEEAPAEE
+526 EEEEAPAEE
-541 EVVEEEAQ
+541 EAPTE
-549 PEEQPEEAPADE
+549 EEAPAEETQDE
-561 FDEFLNSVP
+561 FDAFLNSVP
-570 EKEEAKPAE
+570 EKEEAPAE
-579 EAQPDEAAEEAEEDD
+579 EAAPAAEEAPAEEAEEDAEE
-594 AEEEEEEE
+594 AEEEDEEE
-602 EEENPYDEEEEAE
+602 EEENPYDEEEEAQEE
-615 EAPAEPHEKT
+615 EAPEHEKT

-713 AVIEQYPKYRLK
+713 AIIEQYPKYRLK

-784 AILGNLGMETWYL
+784 AILGNLGMEAWYL

-817 LPMIPGDPLE
+817 LPMIPGDPLD

-898 GTAIRIVRDEAEG
+898 GTAIRIVRDEQEG

>member
-1 MREKPHFFVFKL
+1 MLNNVKL
-13 LKMLSFQY
+13 P
-21 KILVIVYLIT
+21 
-31 KGACKQMK
+31 
-39 KNYFKSYLKSFGL
+39 
-52 IATLAVII
+52 
-60 LFGVVGWFLYQ
+60 
-71 MNFLRESYATLAQ
+71 
-84 AAVFA
+84 
-89 VMVGGAV
+89 
-96 VGFSGLRH
+96 
-104 DRVNMTDFIRVAF
+104 
-117 FGGSIVL
+117 
-124 GAISAA
+124 A
-130 GGNTVPMIVYFVL
+130 G
-143 AAVFLVE
+143 
-150 VVVRCTAITVEAGQ
+150 
-164 IGMKA
+164 
-169 YFSALGY
+169 
-176 RYNPICLVCLGMVVA
+176 
-191 VVLGILAKNGVL
+191 
-203 QNLYTANTKY
+203 
-213 YIIGG
+213 
-218 AGAIIIVLL
+218 
-227 ISALDKDSDTNWLD
+227 
-241 ALLTVMFIGSV
+241 
-252 YAPAILAP
+252 
-260 TLTRSITILLLSVIL
+260 SITIYLTAGIALLI
-275 MSVAGLVVRSVFYN
+275 GLV
-289 KDIIYDTNR
+289 
-298 DKARTYY
+298 
-305 RNIFSKYNVLLAV
+305 L
-318 IISLVAIALVTIATS
+318 
-333 YALASGDL
+333 
-341 YSKLVNYLKLPKGNI
+341 
-356 TVLLC
+356 TV
-361 SVLALVIGL
+361 
-370 ALGALLFVFRN
+370 LLFVFRN
-381 FNSTEPVKT
+381 FRSTEPIKT

-395 SLILSTGLGLP
+395 SLILATGLGLP

-416 GVLTSNIL
+416 SVLTSNIL
-424 LLVVGIAYILL
+424 LLVVGIAYIV
-435 FLLGVVVQIIRI
+435 FFIIGVAIQILRI

-455 VIAKEAEQQI
+455 IIAKEAEEKIQ
-465 AQKKEEKQAAKEA
+465 QKKEEKQAAKAA
-478 EEEAA
+478 EEQAE

-508 EYGEEENKE
+508 EYGEEEKKE
-517 EPKEETNPY
+517 EEPEEQGNPY
-526 AEEEEAQPEEAPAEE
+526 EEEEAQEAPAEE
-541 EVVEEEAQ
+541 VVEEVQAEEAPQEEEAQ
-549 PEEQPEEAPADE
+549 DE
-561 FDEFLNSVP
+561 FDSFVNSVS
-570 EKEEAKPAE
+570 EKEEAKAEEVPAE
-579 EAQPDEAAEEAEEDD
+579 EAPQEETEEDD
-594 AEEEEEEE
+594 AEDSEEEDEEE
-602 EEENPYDEEEEAE
+602 EEENPYDAEEEQE
-615 EAPAEPHEKT
+615 EAAPEHEKT

-713 AVIEQYPKYRLK
+713 AIIEQYPKYRLK

-784 AILGNLGMETWYL
+784 AILGNLGMEAWYL
-797 QDTMNV
+797 QNTMNV

-817 LPMIPGDPLE
+817 LPMIPGEPLD

-898 GTAIRIVRDEAEG
+898 GTAIRIVRDEVEG

>member
-1 MREKPHFFVFKL
+1 
-13 LKMLSFQY
+13 
-21 KILVIVYLIT
+21 
-31 KGACKQMK
+31 MK
-39 KNYFKSYLKSFGL
+39 KNYLVSYFKSFGI

-60 LFGVVGWFLYQ
+60 LFAVAGVFLYQ
-71 MNFLRESYATLAQ
+71 MDFLKENYATLAQ
-84 AAVFA
+84 AAIIA
-89 VMVGGAV
+89 VMFGGAII
-96 VGFSGLRH
+96 GFSGLRH
-104 DRVNMTDFIRVAF
+104 DRVNVTDFIRVSF
-117 FGGSIVL
+117 FFANIVL
-124 GAISAA
+124 G
-130 GGNTVPMIVYFVL
+130 VL
-143 AAVFLVE
+143 ALVSGAHMVAMIMYFAAAFVFLVE
-150 VVVRCTAITVEAGQ
+150 VIVRFTAITADAGQ

-176 RYNPICLVCLGMVVA
+176 RYNPICLVVLGMAVA
-191 VVLGILAKNGVL
+191 VVLGILGKNGVL
-203 QNLYTANTKY
+203 AKLYTAQTKF

-218 AGAIIIVLL
+218 AAALLGVLL
-227 ISALDKDSDTNWLD
+227 ISAMDRDSDTNWLD
-241 ALLTVMFIGSV
+241 AILTVVFVGSI
-252 YAPAILAP
+252 YSPAILAAS
-260 TLTRSITILLLSVIL
+260 LTAPVAKALLIIILLATS
-275 MSVAGLVVRSVFYN
+275 GLIVRSVFYN

-305 RNIFSKYNVLLAV
+305 RNIFSKYNVLAAV
-318 IISLVAIALVTIATS
+318 VIAIIAIGLVAIATA
-333 YALASGDL
+333 YALGTGDL
-341 YSKLVNYLKLPKGNI
+341 YKLMLNNVKLPAGAI
-356 TVLLC
+356 TVYLTSGIALL
-361 SVLALVIGL
+361 IGL
-370 ALGALLFVFRN
+370 VLTALLFVFRN
-381 FNSTEPVKT
+381 FRSTEPIKT

-395 SLILSTGLGLP
+395 SLILATGLGLP

-416 GVLTSNIL
+416 TILTSNIL
-424 LLVVGIAYILL
+424 LLVVGIAYIV
-435 FLLGVVVQIIRI
+435 FFILGVVIQILRI

-455 VIAKEAEQQI
+455 VIAKEAEEKIQ
-465 AQKKEEKQAAKEA
+465 QKKEEKQAAKAA
-478 EEEAA
+478 EEQAE

-508 EYGEEENKE
+508 EYGEEEKKEE
-517 EPKEETNPY
+517 EPKEQGNPY
-526 AEEEEAQPEEAPAEE
+526 EEEEAQEEAPAEE
-541 EVVEEEAQ
+541 EATEEVVEEEA
-549 PEEQPEEAPADE
+549 PAEEAPAEEAPAEEAQDE
-561 FDEFLNSVP
+561 FDAFLNSVP
-570 EKEEAKPAE
+570 EKEEAPAE
-579 EAQPDEAAEEAEEDD
+579 EAPAEEAKAEEAPAEETEEDD
-594 AEEEEEEE
+594 AEEAEEEDEE
-602 EEENPYDEEEEAE
+602 EDEENPYDEEEEAQEE
-615 EAPAEPHEKT
+615 EAPEHEKT

-713 AVIEQYPKYRLK
+713 AIIEQYPKYRLK

-784 AILGNLGMETWYL
+784 AILGNLGMEAWYL

-817 LPMIPGDPLE
+817 LPMIPGDPLD

-852 DMLKSA
+852 DTLKSA

-898 GTAIRIVRDEAEG
+898 GTAIRIVRDEVES

>member
-1 MREKPHFFVFKL
+1 
-13 LKMLSFQY
+13 
-21 KILVIVYLIT
+21 
-31 KGACKQMK
+31 MK
-39 KNYFKSYLKSFGL
+39 KNYLVSYFKSFGI

-60 LFGVVGWFLYQ
+60 LFAVAGVFLYQ
-71 MNFLRESYATLAQ
+71 MDFLKENYATLAQ
-84 AAVFA
+84 AAIIA
-89 VMVGGAV
+89 VMFGGAII
-96 VGFSGLRH
+96 GFSGLRH
-104 DRVNMTDFIRVAF
+104 DRVNVTDFIRVSF
-117 FGGSIVL
+117 FVANIVL
-124 GAISAA
+124 G
-130 GGNTVPMIVYFVL
+130 VL
-143 AAVFLVE
+143 ALVSGAHMVAMIMYFAAAFVFLVE
-150 VVVRCTAITVEAGQ
+150 VIVRFTAITADAGQ

-176 RYNPICLVCLGMVVA
+176 RYNPICLVVLGMAVA
-191 VVLGILAKNGVL
+191 VVLGILGKNGVL
-203 QNLYTANTKY
+203 AKLYTAQTKF
-213 YIIGG
+213 YILGG
-218 AGAIIIVLL
+218 AAALLGVLL
-227 ISALDKDSDTNWLD
+227 VSAMDRDSDTNWLD
-241 ALLTVMFIGSV
+241 AILTVVFVGSI
-252 YAPAILAP
+252 YSPAILAAS
-260 TLTRSITILLLSVIL
+260 LTAPVAKALLIIILLATS
-275 MSVAGLVVRSVFYN
+275 GLIVRSVFYN

-305 RNIFSKYNVLLAV
+305 RNIFSKYNVLAAV
-318 IISLVAIALVTIATS
+318 VISIIAIGLVAIATA
-333 YALASGDL
+333 YALGTGDL
-341 YSKLVNYLKLPKGNI
+341 YRLMLNNVKLPAGAV
-356 TVLLC
+356 TVYLTSGIALL
-361 SVLALVIGL
+361 IGL
-370 ALGALLFVFRN
+370 VLTALLFVFRN
-381 FNSTEPVKT
+381 FRSTEPIKT

-395 SLILSTGLGLP
+395 SLILATGLGLP

-416 GVLTSNIL
+416 TILTSNIL
-424 LLVVGIAYILL
+424 LLVVGIAYIV
-435 FLLGVVVQIIRI
+435 FFILGVVIQILRI

-455 VIAKEAEQQI
+455 VIAKEAEEKIQ
-465 AQKKEEKQAAKEA
+465 QKKEEKQAAKEA
-478 EEEAA
+478 EEQAE

-508 EYGEEENKE
+508 EYGEEEKKE
-517 EPKEETNPY
+517 EEPEEQGNPY
-526 AEEEEAQPEEAPAEE
+526 EEEEAPAEEEAAEE
-541 EVVEEEAQ
+541 EVVEEEAPAQ
-549 PEEQPEEAPADE
+549 EEAPTEEEAPAEETQDE
-561 FDEFLNSVP
+561 FDAFLNSVP
-570 EKEEAKPAE
+570 EKEEAPAE
-579 EAQPDEAAEEAEEDD
+579 EAAPAAEEAPAEEAEEDAEE
-594 AEEEEEEE
+594 AEEEDEEE
-602 EEENPYDEEEEAE
+602 EEENPYDEEEETQEE
-615 EAPAEPHEKT
+615 EAPEHEKT

-713 AVIEQYPKYRLK
+713 AIIEQYPKYRLK

-784 AILGNLGMETWYL
+784 AILGNLGMEAWYL

-817 LPMIPGDPLE
+817 LPMIPGDPLD

-898 GTAIRIVRDEAEG
+898 GTAIRIVRDEQEG

>member
-1 MREKPHFFVFKL
+1 
-13 LKMLSFQY
+13 
-21 KILVIVYLIT
+21 
-31 KGACKQMK
+31 MK
-39 KNYFKSYLKSFGL
+39 KNYLVSYFKSFGI

-60 LFGVVGWFLYQ
+60 LFAVAGVFLYQ
-71 MNFLRESYATLAQ
+71 MDFLKENYATLAQ
-84 AAVFA
+84 AAIIA
-89 VMVGGAV
+89 VMFGGAII
-96 VGFSGLRH
+96 GFSGLRH
-104 DRVNMTDFIRVAF
+104 DRVNVTDFIRVSF
-117 FGGSIVL
+117 FVANIVL
-124 GAISAA
+124 G
-130 GGNTVPMIVYFVL
+130 VL
-143 AAVFLVE
+143 ALVSGAHMVAMIMYFAAAFVFLVE
-150 VVVRCTAITVEAGQ
+150 VIVRFTAITADAGQ

-176 RYNPICLVCLGMVVA
+176 RYNPICLVVLGMAVA
-191 VVLGILAKNGVL
+191 VVLGILGKNGVL
-203 QNLYTANTKY
+203 AKLYTAQTKF
-213 YIIGG
+213 YILGG
-218 AGAIIIVLL
+218 AAALLGVLL
-227 ISALDKDSDTNWLD
+227 VSAMDRDSDTNWLD
-241 ALLTVMFIGSV
+241 AILTVVFVGSI
-252 YAPAILAP
+252 YSPAILAAS
-260 TLTRSITILLLSVIL
+260 LTAPVAKALLIIILLATS
-275 MSVAGLVVRSVFYN
+275 GLIVRSVFYN

-305 RNIFSKYNVLLAV
+305 RNIFSKYNVLAAV
-318 IISLVAIALVTIATS
+318 VISIIAIGLVAIATA
-333 YALASGDL
+333 YALGTGDL
-341 YSKLVNYLKLPKGNI
+341 YRLMLNNVKLPAGAV
-356 TVLLC
+356 TVYLTSGIALL
-361 SVLALVIGL
+361 IGL
-370 ALGALLFVFRN
+370 VLTALLFVFRN
-381 FNSTEPVKT
+381 FRSTEPIKT

-395 SLILSTGLGLP
+395 SLILATGLGLP

-416 GVLTSNIL
+416 TILTSNIL
-424 LLVVGIAYILL
+424 LLVVGIAYIV
-435 FLLGVVVQIIRI
+435 FFILGVVIQILRI

-455 VIAKEAEQQI
+455 VIAKEAEEKIQ
-465 AQKKEEKQAAKEA
+465 QKKEEKQAAKEA
-478 EEEAA
+478 EEQAE

-508 EYGEEENKE
+508 EYGEEEKKKE
-517 EPKEETNPY
+517 EPEEQGNPY
-526 AEEEEAQPEEAPAEE
+526 EEEDAPAEEEAPTEEEAPAEE
-541 EVVEEEAQ
+541 TQ
-549 PEEQPEEAPADE
+549 DE
-561 FDEFLNSVP
+561 FDAFLNSVP
-570 EKEEAKPAE
+570 EKEEAPAE
-579 EAQPDEAAEEAEEDD
+579 EAAPAAEEAPAEEAEEED
-594 AEEEEEEE
+594 EEE
-602 EEENPYDEEEEAE
+602 EEENPYDEEEEAQEE
-615 EAPAEPHEKT
+615 EAPEHEKT

-713 AVIEQYPKYRLK
+713 AIIEQYPKYRLK

-784 AILGNLGMETWYL
+784 AILGNLGMEAWYL

-817 LPMIPGDPLE
+817 LPMIPGDPLD

-898 GTAIRIVRDEAEG
+898 GTAIRIVRDEQEG

>member
-1 MREKPHFFVFKL
+1 
-13 LKMLSFQY
+13 
-21 KILVIVYLIT
+21 
-31 KGACKQMK
+31 MK
-39 KNYFKSYLKSFGL
+39 KNYLVSYFKSFGI

-60 LFGVVGWFLYQ
+60 LFAVAGVFLYQ
-71 MNFLRESYATLAQ
+71 MDFLKENYATLAQ
-84 AAVFA
+84 AAIIA
-89 VMVGGAV
+89 VMFGGAII
-96 VGFSGLRH
+96 GFSGLRH
-104 DRVNMTDFIRVAF
+104 DRVNVTDFIRVSF
-117 FGGSIVL
+117 FVANIVL
-124 GAISAA
+124 G
-130 GGNTVPMIVYFVL
+130 VL
-143 AAVFLVE
+143 ALVSGAHMVAMIMYFAAAFVFLVE
-150 VVVRCTAITVEAGQ
+150 VIVRFTAITADAGQ

-176 RYNPICLVCLGMVVA
+176 RYNPICLVVLGMAVA
-191 VVLGILAKNGVL
+191 VVLGILGKNGVL
-203 QNLYTANTKY
+203 AKLYTAQTKF
-213 YIIGG
+213 YILGG
-218 AGAIIIVLL
+218 AAALLGVLL
-227 ISALDKDSDTNWLD
+227 VSAMDRDSDTNWLD
-241 ALLTVMFIGSV
+241 AILTVVFVGSI
-252 YAPAILAP
+252 YSPAILAAS
-260 TLTRSITILLLSVIL
+260 LTAPVAKALLIIILLATS
-275 MSVAGLVVRSVFYN
+275 GLIVRSVFYN

-305 RNIFSKYNVLLAV
+305 RNIFSKYNVLAAV
-318 IISLVAIALVTIATS
+318 VISIIAIGLVAIATA
-333 YALASGDL
+333 YALGTGDL
-341 YSKLVNYLKLPKGNI
+341 YRLMLNNVKLPAGAV
-356 TVLLC
+356 TVYLTSGIALL
-361 SVLALVIGL
+361 IGL
-370 ALGALLFVFRN
+370 VLTALLFVFRN
-381 FNSTEPVKT
+381 FRSTEPIKT

-395 SLILSTGLGLP
+395 SLILATGLGLP

-416 GVLTSNIL
+416 TILTSNIL
-424 LLVVGIAYILL
+424 LLVVGIAYIV
-435 FLLGVVVQIIRI
+435 FFILGVVIQILRI

-455 VIAKEAEQQI
+455 VIAKEAEEKIQ
-465 AQKKEEKQAAKEA
+465 QKKEEKQAAKEA
-478 EEEAA
+478 EEQAE

-508 EYGEEENKE
+508 EYGEEEKKE
-517 EPKEETNPY
+517 EEPEEQGNPY
-526 AEEEEAQPEEAPAEE
+526 EEEEAPAEEEAAEE
-541 EVVEEEAQ
+541 EVVEEEAPAQ
-549 PEEQPEEAPADE
+549 EEAPTEEEAPAEETQDE
-561 FDEFLNSVP
+561 FDAFLNSVP
-570 EKEEAKPAE
+570 EKEEAPAE
-579 EAQPDEAAEEAEEDD
+579 EAPAEEDKPEEAEEDAEEAEEED
-594 AEEEEEEE
+594 EEE
-602 EEENPYDEEEEAE
+602 EEENPYDEEEETQEE
-615 EAPAEPHEKT
+615 EAPEHEKT

-713 AVIEQYPKYRLK
+713 AIIEQYPKYRLK

-784 AILGNLGMETWYL
+784 AILGNLGMEAWYL

-817 LPMIPGDPLE
+817 LPMIPGDPLD

-898 GTAIRIVRDEAEG
+898 GTAIRIVRDEQEG

>member
-1 MREKPHFFVFKL
+1 
-13 LKMLSFQY
+13 
-21 KILVIVYLIT
+21 
-31 KGACKQMK
+31 MK
-39 KNYFKSYLKSFGL
+39 KNYLVSYFKSFGI

-60 LFGVVGWFLYQ
+60 LFAVAGVFLYQ
-71 MNFLRESYATLAQ
+71 MDFLKENYATLAQ
-84 AAVFA
+84 AAIIA
-89 VMVGGAV
+89 VMFGGAII
-96 VGFSGLRH
+96 GFSGLRH
-104 DRVNMTDFIRVAF
+104 DRVNVTDFIRVSF
-117 FGGSIVL
+117 FVANIVL
-124 GAISAA
+124 G
-130 GGNTVPMIVYFVL
+130 VL
-143 AAVFLVE
+143 ALVSGAHMVAMIMYFAAAFVFLVE
-150 VVVRCTAITVEAGQ
+150 VIVRFTAITADAGQ

-176 RYNPICLVCLGMVVA
+176 RYNPICLVVLGMAVA
-191 VVLGILAKNGVL
+191 VVLGILGKNGVL
-203 QNLYTANTKY
+203 AKLYTAQTKF
-213 YIIGG
+213 YILGG
-218 AGAIIIVLL
+218 AAALLGVLL
-227 ISALDKDSDTNWLD
+227 VSAMDRDSDTNWLD
-241 ALLTVMFIGSV
+241 AILTVVFVGSI
-252 YAPAILAP
+252 YSPAILAAS
-260 TLTRSITILLLSVIL
+260 LTAPVAKALLIIILLATS
-275 MSVAGLVVRSVFYN
+275 GLIVRSVFYN

-305 RNIFSKYNVLLAV
+305 RNIFSKYNVLAAV
-318 IISLVAIALVTIATS
+318 VISIIAIGLVAIATA
-333 YALASGDL
+333 YALGTGDL
-341 YSKLVNYLKLPKGNI
+341 YRLMLNNVKLPAGAV
-356 TVLLC
+356 TVYLTSGIALL
-361 SVLALVIGL
+361 IGL
-370 ALGALLFVFRN
+370 VLTALLFVFRN
-381 FNSTEPVKT
+381 FRSTEPIKT

-395 SLILSTGLGLP
+395 SLILATGLGLP

-416 GVLTSNIL
+416 TILTSNIL
-424 LLVVGIAYILL
+424 LLVVGIAYIV
-435 FLLGVVVQIIRI
+435 FFILGVVIQILRI

-455 VIAKEAEQQI
+455 VIAKEAEEKIQ
-465 AQKKEEKQAAKEA
+465 QKKEEKQAAKEA
-478 EEEAA
+478 EEQAE

-508 EYGEEENKE
+508 EYGEEEKKE
-517 EPKEETNPY
+517 EEPEEQGNPY
-526 AEEEEAQPEEAPAEE
+526 EEEEAPAEEEVAEE
-541 EVVEEEAQ
+541 EVVEEEA
-549 PEEQPEEAPADE
+549 PAEEEAPTEEEAPAEETQDE
-561 FDEFLNSVP
+561 FDAFLNSVP
-570 EKEEAKPAE
+570 EKEEAPAE
-579 EAQPDEAAEEAEEDD
+579 EAAPAAEEAPAEEAEEED
-594 AEEEEEEE
+594 EEE
-602 EEENPYDEEEEAE
+602 EEENPYDEEEEAQEE
-615 EAPAEPHEKT
+615 EAPEHEKT

-713 AVIEQYPKYRLK
+713 AIIEQYPKYRLK

-784 AILGNLGMETWYL
+784 AILGNLGMEAWYL

-817 LPMIPGDPLE
+817 LPMIPGDPLD

-898 GTAIRIVRDEAEG
+898 GTAIRIVRDEQEG

>member
-1 MREKPHFFVFKL
+1 
-13 LKMLSFQY
+13 
-21 KILVIVYLIT
+21 
-31 KGACKQMK
+31 MK
-39 KNYFKSYLKSFGL
+39 KNYLVSYFKSFGI

-60 LFGVVGWFLYQ
+60 LFAVAGVFLYQ
-71 MNFLRESYATLAQ
+71 MDFLKENYATLAQ
-84 AAVFA
+84 AAIIA
-89 VMVGGAV
+89 VMFGGAII
-96 VGFSGLRH
+96 GFSGLRH
-104 DRVNMTDFIRVAF
+104 DRVNVTDFIRVSF
-117 FGGSIVL
+117 FVANIVL
-124 GAISAA
+124 G
-130 GGNTVPMIVYFVL
+130 VL
-143 AAVFLVE
+143 ALVSGAHMVAMIMYFAAAFVFLVE
-150 VVVRCTAITVEAGQ
+150 VIVRFTAITADAGQ

-176 RYNPICLVCLGMVVA
+176 RYNPICLVVLGMAVA
-191 VVLGILAKNGVL
+191 VVLGILGKNGVL
-203 QNLYTANTKY
+203 AKLYTAQTKF
-213 YIIGG
+213 YILGG
-218 AGAIIIVLL
+218 AAALLGVLL
-227 ISALDKDSDTNWLD
+227 VSAMDRDSDTNWLD
-241 ALLTVMFIGSV
+241 AILTVVFVGSI
-252 YAPAILAP
+252 YSPAILAAS
-260 TLTRSITILLLSVIL
+260 LTAPVAKALLIIILLATS
-275 MSVAGLVVRSVFYN
+275 GLIVRSVFYN

-305 RNIFSKYNVLLAV
+305 RNIFSKYNVLAAV
-318 IISLVAIALVTIATS
+318 VISIIAIGLVAIATA
-333 YALASGDL
+333 YALGTGDL
-341 YSKLVNYLKLPKGNI
+341 YRLMLNNVKLPAGAV
-356 TVLLC
+356 TVYLTSGIALL
-361 SVLALVIGL
+361 IGL
-370 ALGALLFVFRN
+370 VLTALLFVFRN
-381 FNSTEPVKT
+381 FRSTEPIKT

-395 SLILSTGLGLP
+395 SLILATGLGLP

-416 GVLTSNIL
+416 TILTSNIL
-424 LLVVGIAYILL
+424 LLVVGIAYIV
-435 FLLGVVVQIIRI
+435 FFILGVVIQILRI

-455 VIAKEAEQQI
+455 VIAKEAEEKIQ
-465 AQKKEEKQAAKEA
+465 QKKEEKQAAKEA
-478 EEEAA
+478 EEQAE

-508 EYGEEENKE
+508 EYGEEEKKKE
-517 EPKEETNPY
+517 EPEEQGNPY
-526 AEEEEAQPEEAPAEE
+526 EEEEAPAEEEAAEE
-541 EVVEEEAQ
+541 EVVEEEAPAQ
-549 PEEQPEEAPADE
+549 EEAPTEEEAPAEETQDE
-561 FDEFLNSVP
+561 FDAFLNSVP
-570 EKEEAKPAE
+570 EKEEAPAE
-579 EAQPDEAAEEAEEDD
+579 EAPAEEDKPEEAEEDAEEAEEED
-594 AEEEEEEE
+594 EEE
-602 EEENPYDEEEEAE
+602 EEENPYDEEEEAQEE
-615 EAPAEPHEKT
+615 EAPEHEKT

-713 AVIEQYPKYRLK
+713 AIIEQYPKYRLK

-784 AILGNLGMETWYL
+784 AILGNLGMEAWYL

-817 LPMIPGDPLE
+817 LPMIPGDPLD

-898 GTAIRIVRDEAEG
+898 GTAIRIVRDEQEG

>member
-1 MREKPHFFVFKL
+1 
-13 LKMLSFQY
+13 
-21 KILVIVYLIT
+21 
-31 KGACKQMK
+31 MK
-39 KNYFKSYLKSFGL
+39 KNYLVSYFKSFGI

-60 LFGVVGWFLYQ
+60 LFAVAGVFLYQ
-71 MNFLRESYATLAQ
+71 MDFLKENYATLAQ
-84 AAVFA
+84 AAIIA
-89 VMVGGAV
+89 VMFGGAII
-96 VGFSGLRH
+96 GFSGLRH
-104 DRVNMTDFIRVAF
+104 DRVNVTDFIRVSF
-117 FGGSIVL
+117 FVANIVL
-124 GAISAA
+124 G
-130 GGNTVPMIVYFVL
+130 VL
-143 AAVFLVE
+143 ALVSGAHMVAMIMYFAAAFVFLVE
-150 VVVRCTAITVEAGQ
+150 VIVRFTAITADAGQ

-176 RYNPICLVCLGMVVA
+176 RYNPICLVVLGMAVA
-191 VVLGILAKNGVL
+191 VVLGILGKNGVL
-203 QNLYTANTKY
+203 AKLYTAQTKF
-213 YIIGG
+213 YILGG
-218 AGAIIIVLL
+218 AAALLGVLL
-227 ISALDKDSDTNWLD
+227 VSAMDRDSDTNWLD
-241 ALLTVMFIGSV
+241 AILTVVFVGSI
-252 YAPAILAP
+252 YSPAILAAS
-260 TLTRSITILLLSVIL
+260 LTAPVAKALLIIILLATS
-275 MSVAGLVVRSVFYN
+275 GLIVRSVFYN

-305 RNIFSKYNVLLAV
+305 RNIFSKYNVLAAV
-318 IISLVAIALVTIATS
+318 VISIIAIGLVAIATA
-333 YALASGDL
+333 YALGTGDL
-341 YSKLVNYLKLPKGNI
+341 YRLMLNNVKLPAGAV
-356 TVLLC
+356 TVYLTSGIALL
-361 SVLALVIGL
+361 IGL
-370 ALGALLFVFRN
+370 VLTALLFVFRN
-381 FNSTEPVKT
+381 FRSTEPIKT

-395 SLILSTGLGLP
+395 SLILATGLGLP

-416 GVLTSNIL
+416 TILTSNIL
-424 LLVVGIAYILL
+424 LLVVGIAYIV
-435 FLLGVVVQIIRI
+435 FFILGVVIQILRI

-455 VIAKEAEQQI
+455 VIAKEAEEKIQ
-465 AQKKEEKQAAKEA
+465 QKKEEKQAAKEA
-478 EEEAA
+478 EEQAE

-508 EYGEEENKE
+508 EYGEEEKKKE
-517 EPKEETNPY
+517 EPEEQGNPY
-526 AEEEEAQPEEAPAEE
+526 EEEEAPAEEEAAEE
-541 EVVEEEAQ
+541 EVVEEEA
-549 PEEQPEEAPADE
+549 PAEEEAPTEEEAPAEETQDE
-561 FDEFLNSVP
+561 FDAFLNSVP
-570 EKEEAKPAE
+570 EKEEAPAE
-579 EAQPDEAAEEAEEDD
+579 EAAPAAEEAPAEEAEEED
-594 AEEEEEEE
+594 AEEAEEEDEEE
-602 EEENPYDEEEEAE
+602 EEENPYDEEEEAQEE
-615 EAPAEPHEKT
+615 EAPEHEKT

-713 AVIEQYPKYRLK
+713 AIIEQYPKYRLK

-784 AILGNLGMETWYL
+784 AILGNLGMEAWYL

-817 LPMIPGDPLE
+817 LPMIPGDPLD

-898 GTAIRIVRDEAEG
+898 GTAIRIVRDEQEG

>member
-1 MREKPHFFVFKL
+1 
-13 LKMLSFQY
+13 
-21 KILVIVYLIT
+21 
-31 KGACKQMK
+31 MK
-39 KNYFKSYLKSFGL
+39 KNYLVSYFKSFGI

-60 LFGVVGWFLYQ
+60 LFAVAGVFLYQ
-71 MNFLRESYATLAQ
+71 MDFLKENYATLAQ
-84 AAVFA
+84 AAIIA
-89 VMVGGAV
+89 VMFGGAII
-96 VGFSGLRH
+96 GFSGLRH
-104 DRVNMTDFIRVAF
+104 DRVNVTDFIRVSF
-117 FGGSIVL
+117 FVANIVL
-124 GAISAA
+124 G
-130 GGNTVPMIVYFVL
+130 VL
-143 AAVFLVE
+143 ALVSGAHMVAMIMYFAAAFVFLVE
-150 VVVRCTAITVEAGQ
+150 VIVRFTAITADAGQ

-176 RYNPICLVCLGMVVA
+176 RYNPICLVVLGMAVA
-191 VVLGILAKNGVL
+191 VVLGILGKNGVL
-203 QNLYTANTKY
+203 AKLYTAQTKF
-213 YIIGG
+213 YILGG
-218 AGAIIIVLL
+218 AAALLGVLL
-227 ISALDKDSDTNWLD
+227 VSAMDRDSDTNWLD
-241 ALLTVMFIGSV
+241 AILTVVFVGSI
-252 YAPAILAP
+252 YSPAILAAS
-260 TLTRSITILLLSVIL
+260 LTAPVAKALLIIILLATS
-275 MSVAGLVVRSVFYN
+275 GLIVRSVFYN

-305 RNIFSKYNVLLAV
+305 RNIFSKYNVLAAV
-318 IISLVAIALVTIATS
+318 VISIIAIGLVAIATA
-333 YALASGDL
+333 YALGTGDL
-341 YSKLVNYLKLPKGNI
+341 YRLMLNNVKLPAGAV
-356 TVLLC
+356 TVYLTSGIALL
-361 SVLALVIGL
+361 IGL
-370 ALGALLFVFRN
+370 VLTALLFVFRN
-381 FNSTEPVKT
+381 FRSTEPIKT

-395 SLILSTGLGLP
+395 SLILATGLGLP

-416 GVLTSNIL
+416 TILTSNIL
-424 LLVVGIAYILL
+424 LLVVGIAYIV
-435 FLLGVVVQIIRI
+435 FFILGVVIQILRI

-455 VIAKEAEQQI
+455 VIAKEAEEKIQ
-465 AQKKEEKQAAKEA
+465 QKKEEKQAAKEA
-478 EEEAA
+478 EEQAE

-508 EYGEEENKE
+508 EYGEEEKKE
-517 EPKEETNPY
+517 EEPEEQGNPY
-526 AEEEEAQPEEAPAEE
+526 EEEEAPAEEEAAEE
-541 EVVEEEAQ
+541 EVVEEEA
-549 PEEQPEEAPADE
+549 PAEEEAPTEDEAPAEETQDE
-561 FDEFLNSVP
+561 FDAFLNSVP
-570 EKEEAKPAE
+570 EKEEAPAE
-579 EAQPDEAAEEAEEDD
+579 EAAPAAEEAPAEEAEEED
-594 AEEEEEEE
+594 AEEAEEEDEEE
-602 EEENPYDEEEEAE
+602 EEENPYDEEEEAQEE
-615 EAPAEPHEKT
+615 EAPEHEKT

-713 AVIEQYPKYRLK
+713 AIIEQYPKYRLK

-784 AILGNLGMETWYL
+784 AILGNLGMEAWYL

-817 LPMIPGDPLE
+817 LPMIPGDPLD

-898 GTAIRIVRDEAEG
+898 GTAIRIVRDEQEG

>member
-1 MREKPHFFVFKL
+1 
-13 LKMLSFQY
+13 
-21 KILVIVYLIT
+21 
-31 KGACKQMK
+31 MK
-39 KNYFKSYLKSFGL
+39 KNYLVSYFKSFGI

-60 LFGVVGWFLYQ
+60 LFAVAGVFLYQ
-71 MNFLRESYATLAQ
+71 MDFLKENYATLAQ
-84 AAVFA
+84 AAIIA
-89 VMVGGAV
+89 VMFGGAII
-96 VGFSGLRH
+96 GFSGLRH
-104 DRVNMTDFIRVAF
+104 DRVNVTDFIRVSF
-117 FGGSIVL
+117 FVANIVL
-124 GAISAA
+124 G
-130 GGNTVPMIVYFVL
+130 VL
-143 AAVFLVE
+143 ALVSGAHMVAMIMYFAAAFVFLVE
-150 VVVRCTAITVEAGQ
+150 VIVRFTAITADAGQ

-176 RYNPICLVCLGMVVA
+176 RYNPICLVVLGMAVA
-191 VVLGILAKNGVL
+191 VVLGILGKNGVL
-203 QNLYTANTKY
+203 AKLYTAQTKF
-213 YIIGG
+213 YILGG
-218 AGAIIIVLL
+218 AAALLGVLL
-227 ISALDKDSDTNWLD
+227 VSAMDRDSDTNWLD
-241 ALLTVMFIGSV
+241 AILTVVFVGSI
-252 YAPAILAP
+252 YSPAILAAS
-260 TLTRSITILLLSVIL
+260 LTAPVAKALLIIILLATS
-275 MSVAGLVVRSVFYN
+275 GLIVRSVFYN

-305 RNIFSKYNVLLAV
+305 RNIFSKYNVLAAV
-318 IISLVAIALVTIATS
+318 VISIIAIGLVAIATA
-333 YALASGDL
+333 YALGTGDL
-341 YSKLVNYLKLPKGNI
+341 YRLMLNNVKLPAGAV
-356 TVLLC
+356 TVYLTSGIALL
-361 SVLALVIGL
+361 IGL
-370 ALGALLFVFRN
+370 VLTALLFVFRN
-381 FNSTEPVKT
+381 FRSTEPIKT

-395 SLILSTGLGLP
+395 SLILATGLGLP

-416 GVLTSNIL
+416 TILTSNIL
-424 LLVVGIAYILL
+424 LLVVGIAYIV
-435 FLLGVVVQIIRI
+435 FFILGVVIQILRI

-455 VIAKEAEQQI
+455 VIAKEAEEKIQ
-465 AQKKEEKQAAKEA
+465 QKKEEKQAAKEA
-478 EEEAA
+478 EEQAE

-508 EYGEEENKE
+508 EYGEEEKKKE
-517 EPKEETNPY
+517 EPEEQGNPY
-526 AEEEEAQPEEAPAEE
+526 EEEEAPAEEEAAEE
-541 EVVEEEAQ
+541 EVVEEEA
-549 PEEQPEEAPADE
+549 PAEEEAPTEEEAPAEETQDE
-561 FDEFLNSVP
+561 FDAFLNSVP
-570 EKEEAKPAE
+570 EKEEAPAE
-579 EAQPDEAAEEAEEDD
+579 EAAPAAEEAPAEEAEEED
-594 AEEEEEEE
+594 AEEDEEE
-602 EEENPYDEEEEAE
+602 EEENPYDEEEEAQEE
-615 EAPAEPHEKT
+615 EAPEHEKT

-713 AVIEQYPKYRLK
+713 AIIEQYPKYRLK

-784 AILGNLGMETWYL
+784 AILGNLGMEAWYL

-817 LPMIPGDPLE
+817 LPMIPGDPLD

-898 GTAIRIVRDEAEG
+898 GTAIRIVRDEQEG

>member
-1 MREKPHFFVFKL
+1 
-13 LKMLSFQY
+13 
-21 KILVIVYLIT
+21 
-31 KGACKQMK
+31 MK
-39 KNYFKSYLKSFGL
+39 KNYLVSYFKSFGI

-60 LFGVVGWFLYQ
+60 LFAVAGVFLYQ
-71 MNFLRESYATLAQ
+71 MDFLKENYATLAQ
-84 AAVFA
+84 AAIIA
-89 VMVGGAV
+89 VMFGGAII
-96 VGFSGLRH
+96 GFSGLRH
-104 DRVNMTDFIRVAF
+104 DRVNVTDFIRVSF
-117 FGGSIVL
+117 FVANIVL
-124 GAISAA
+124 G
-130 GGNTVPMIVYFVL
+130 VL
-143 AAVFLVE
+143 ALVSGAHMVAMIMYFAAAFVFLVE
-150 VVVRCTAITVEAGQ
+150 VIVRFTAITADAGQ

-176 RYNPICLVCLGMVVA
+176 RYNPICLVVLGMAVA
-191 VVLGILAKNGVL
+191 VVLGILGKNGVL
-203 QNLYTANTKY
+203 AKLYTAQTKF
-213 YIIGG
+213 YILGG
-218 AGAIIIVLL
+218 AAALLGVLL
-227 ISALDKDSDTNWLD
+227 VSAMDRDSDTNWLD
-241 ALLTVMFIGSV
+241 AILTVVFVGSI
-252 YAPAILAP
+252 YSPAILAAS
-260 TLTRSITILLLSVIL
+260 LTAPVAKALLIIILLATS
-275 MSVAGLVVRSVFYN
+275 GLIVRSVFYN

-305 RNIFSKYNVLLAV
+305 RNIFSKYNVLAAV
-318 IISLVAIALVTIATS
+318 VISIIAIGLVAIATA
-333 YALASGDL
+333 YALGTGDL
-341 YSKLVNYLKLPKGNI
+341 YRLMLNNVKLPAGAV
-356 TVLLC
+356 TVYLTSGIALL
-361 SVLALVIGL
+361 IGL
-370 ALGALLFVFRN
+370 VLTALLFVFRN
-381 FNSTEPVKT
+381 FRSTEPIKT

-395 SLILSTGLGLP
+395 SLILATGLGLP

-416 GVLTSNIL
+416 TILTSNIL
-424 LLVVGIAYILL
+424 LLVVGIAYIV
-435 FLLGVVVQIIRI
+435 FFILGVVIQILRI

-455 VIAKEAEQQI
+455 VIAKEAEEKIQ
-465 AQKKEEKQAAKEA
+465 QKKEEKQAAKEA
-478 EEEAA
+478 EEQAE

-508 EYGEEENKE
+508 EYGEEEKKE
-517 EPKEETNPY
+517 EEPEEQGNPY
-526 AEEEEAQPEEAPAEE
+526 EEEEAPAEEEAAEE
-541 EVVEEEAQ
+541 EVVEEEA
-549 PEEQPEEAPADE
+549 PAEEEAPTEEEAPAEETQDE
-561 FDEFLNSVP
+561 FDAFLNSVP
-570 EKEEAKPAE
+570 EKEEAPAE
-579 EAQPDEAAEEAEEDD
+579 EAAPAAEEAPAEEAEEED
-594 AEEEEEEE
+594 AEEAEEEDEEE
-602 EEENPYDEEEEAE
+602 EEENPYDEEEEAQEE
-615 EAPAEPHEKT
+615 EAPEHEKT

-713 AVIEQYPKYRLK
+713 AIIEQYPKYRLK

-784 AILGNLGMETWYL
+784 AILGNLGMEAWYL

-817 LPMIPGDPLE
+817 LPMIPGDPLD

-898 GTAIRIVRDEAEG
+898 GTAIRIVRDEQEG

>member
-1 MREKPHFFVFKL
+1 
-13 LKMLSFQY
+13 
-21 KILVIVYLIT
+21 
-31 KGACKQMK
+31 MK
-39 KNYFKSYLKSFGL
+39 KNYLVSYFKSFGI

-60 LFGVVGWFLYQ
+60 LFAVAGVFLYQ
-71 MNFLRESYATLAQ
+71 MDFLKENYATLAQ
-84 AAVFA
+84 AAIIA
-89 VMVGGAV
+89 VMFGGAII
-96 VGFSGLRH
+96 GFSGLRH
-104 DRVNMTDFIRVAF
+104 DRVNVTDFIRVSF
-117 FGGSIVL
+117 FVANIVL
-124 GAISAA
+124 G
-130 GGNTVPMIVYFVL
+130 VL
-143 AAVFLVE
+143 ALVSGAHMVAMIMYFAAAFVFLVE
-150 VVVRCTAITVEAGQ
+150 VIVRFTAITADAGQ

-176 RYNPICLVCLGMVVA
+176 RYNPICLVVLGMAVA
-191 VVLGILAKNGVL
+191 VVLGILGKNGVL
-203 QNLYTANTKY
+203 AKLYTAQTKF
-213 YIIGG
+213 YILGG
-218 AGAIIIVLL
+218 AAALLGVLL
-227 ISALDKDSDTNWLD
+227 VSAMDRDSDTNWLD
-241 ALLTVMFIGSV
+241 AILTVVFVGSI
-252 YAPAILAP
+252 YSPAILAAS
-260 TLTRSITILLLSVIL
+260 LTAPVAKALLIIILLATS
-275 MSVAGLVVRSVFYN
+275 GLIVRSVFYN

-305 RNIFSKYNVLLAV
+305 RNIFSKYNVLAAV
-318 IISLVAIALVTIATS
+318 VISIIAIGLVAIATA
-333 YALASGDL
+333 YALGTGDL
-341 YSKLVNYLKLPKGNI
+341 YRLMLNNVKLPAGAV
-356 TVLLC
+356 TVYLTSGIALL
-361 SVLALVIGL
+361 IGL
-370 ALGALLFVFRN
+370 VLTALLFVFRN
-381 FNSTEPVKT
+381 FRSTEPIKT
-390 DWVLI
+390 DWLLI
-395 SLILSTGLGLP
+395 SLILATGLGLP

-416 GVLTSNIL
+416 TILTSNIL
-424 LLVVGIAYILL
+424 LLVVGIAYIV
-435 FLLGVVVQIIRI
+435 FFILGVVIQILRI

-455 VIAKEAEQQI
+455 VIAKEAEEKIQ
-465 AQKKEEKQAAKEA
+465 QKKEEKQAAKEA
-478 EEEAA
+478 EEQAE

-508 EYGEEENKE
+508 EYGEEEKKE
-517 EPKEETNPY
+517 EEPEEQGNPY
-526 AEEEEAQPEEAPAEE
+526 EEEEAPAEEEAAEE
-541 EVVEEEAQ
+541 EVVEEEA
-549 PEEQPEEAPADE
+549 PAEEEAPTEDEAPAEETQDE
-561 FDEFLNSVP
+561 FDAFLNSVP
-570 EKEEAKPAE
+570 EKEEAPAE
-579 EAQPDEAAEEAEEDD
+579 EAAPAAEEAPAEEAEEDAEE
-594 AEEEEEEE
+594 AEEEDEEE
-602 EEENPYDEEEEAE
+602 EEENPYDEEEEAQEE
-615 EAPAEPHEKT
+615 EAPEHEKT

-713 AVIEQYPKYRLK
+713 AIIEQYPKYRLK

-784 AILGNLGMETWYL
+784 AILGNLGMEAWYL

-817 LPMIPGDPLE
+817 LPMIPGDPLD

-898 GTAIRIVRDEAEG
+898 GTAIRIVRDEQEG

>member
-1 MREKPHFFVFKL
+1 
-13 LKMLSFQY
+13 
-21 KILVIVYLIT
+21 
-31 KGACKQMK
+31 MK
-39 KNYFKSYLKSFGL
+39 KNYLVSYFKSFGI

-60 LFGVVGWFLYQ
+60 LFAVAGVFLYQ
-71 MNFLRESYATLAQ
+71 MDFLKENYATLAQ
-84 AAVFA
+84 AAIIA
-89 VMVGGAV
+89 VMFGGAII
-96 VGFSGLRH
+96 GFSGLRH
-104 DRVNMTDFIRVAF
+104 DRVNVTDFIRVSF
-117 FGGSIVL
+117 FVANIVL
-124 GAISAA
+124 G
-130 GGNTVPMIVYFVL
+130 VL
-143 AAVFLVE
+143 ALVSGAHMVAMIMYFAAAFVFLVE
-150 VVVRCTAITVEAGQ
+150 VIVRFTAITADAGQ

-176 RYNPICLVCLGMVVA
+176 RYNPICLVVLGMAVA
-191 VVLGILAKNGVL
+191 VVLGILGKNGVL
-203 QNLYTANTKY
+203 AKLYTAQTKF
-213 YIIGG
+213 YILGG
-218 AGAIIIVLL
+218 AAALLGVLL
-227 ISALDKDSDTNWLD
+227 VSAMDRDSDTNWLD
-241 ALLTVMFIGSV
+241 AILTVVFVGSI
-252 YAPAILAP
+252 YSPAILAAS
-260 TLTRSITILLLSVIL
+260 LTAPVAKALLIIILLATS
-275 MSVAGLVVRSVFYN
+275 GLIVRSVFYN

-305 RNIFSKYNVLLAV
+305 RNIFSKYNVLAAV
-318 IISLVAIALVTIATS
+318 VISIIAIGLVAIATA
-333 YALASGDL
+333 YALGTGDL
-341 YSKLVNYLKLPKGNI
+341 YRLMLNNVKLPAGAV
-356 TVLLC
+356 TVYLTSGIALL
-361 SVLALVIGL
+361 IGL
-370 ALGALLFVFRN
+370 VLTALLFVFRN
-381 FNSTEPVKT
+381 FRSTEPIKT

-395 SLILSTGLGLP
+395 SLILATGLGLP

-416 GVLTSNIL
+416 TILTSNIL
-424 LLVVGIAYILL
+424 LLVVGIAYIV
-435 FLLGVVVQIIRI
+435 FFILGVVIQILRI

-455 VIAKEAEQQI
+455 VIAKEAEEKIQ
-465 AQKKEEKQAAKEA
+465 QKKEEKQAAKEA
-478 EEEAA
+478 EEQAE

-508 EYGEEENKE
+508 EYGEEEKKE
-517 EPKEETNPY
+517 EEPEEQGNPY
-526 AEEEEAQPEEAPAEE
+526 EEEEAPAEEEAAEE
-541 EVVEEEAQ
+541 EVVEEEA
-549 PEEQPEEAPADE
+549 PAEEEAPTEEEAPAEETQDE
-561 FDEFLNSVP
+561 FDAFLNSVP
-570 EKEEAKPAE
+570 EKEEAP
-579 EAQPDEAAEEAEEDD
+579 AEEAEEED
-594 AEEEEEEE
+594 EEE
-602 EEENPYDEEEEAE
+602 EEENPYDEEEEAQEE
-615 EAPAEPHEKT
+615 EAPEHEKT

-713 AVIEQYPKYRLK
+713 AIIEQYPKYRLK

-784 AILGNLGMETWYL
+784 AILGNLGMEAWYL

-817 LPMIPGDPLE
+817 LPMIPGDPLD

-898 GTAIRIVRDEAEG
+898 GTAIRIVRDEQEG

>member
-1 MREKPHFFVFKL
+1 
-13 LKMLSFQY
+13 
-21 KILVIVYLIT
+21 
-31 KGACKQMK
+31 MK
-39 KNYFKSYLKSFGL
+39 KNYLVSYFKSFGI

-60 LFGVVGWFLYQ
+60 LFAVAGVFLYQ
-71 MNFLRESYATLAQ
+71 MDFLKENYATLAQ
-84 AAVFA
+84 AAIIA
-89 VMVGGAV
+89 VMFGGAII
-96 VGFSGLRH
+96 GFSGLRH
-104 DRVNMTDFIRVAF
+104 DRVNVTDFIRVSF
-117 FGGSIVL
+117 FVANIVL
-124 GAISAA
+124 G
-130 GGNTVPMIVYFVL
+130 VL
-143 AAVFLVE
+143 ALVSGAHMVAMIMYFAAAFVFLVE
-150 VVVRCTAITVEAGQ
+150 VIVRFTAITADAGQ

-176 RYNPICLVCLGMVVA
+176 RYNPICLVVLGMAVA
-191 VVLGILAKNGVL
+191 VVLGILGKNGVL
-203 QNLYTANTKY
+203 AKLYTAQTKF
-213 YIIGG
+213 YILGG
-218 AGAIIIVLL
+218 AAALLGVLL
-227 ISALDKDSDTNWLD
+227 VSAMDRDSDTNWLD
-241 ALLTVMFIGSV
+241 AILTVVFVGSI
-252 YAPAILAP
+252 YSPAILAAS
-260 TLTRSITILLLSVIL
+260 LTAPVAKALLIIILLATS
-275 MSVAGLVVRSVFYN
+275 GLIVRSVFYN

-305 RNIFSKYNVLLAV
+305 RNIFSKYNVLAAV
-318 IISLVAIALVTIATS
+318 VISIIAIGLVAIATA
-333 YALASGDL
+333 YALGTGDL
-341 YSKLVNYLKLPKGNI
+341 YRLMLNNVKLPAGAV
-356 TVLLC
+356 TVYLTSGIALL
-361 SVLALVIGL
+361 IGL
-370 ALGALLFVFRN
+370 VLTALLFVFRN
-381 FNSTEPVKT
+381 FRSTEPIKT

-395 SLILSTGLGLP
+395 SLILATGLGLP

-416 GVLTSNIL
+416 TILTSNIL
-424 LLVVGIAYILL
+424 LLVVGIAYIV
-435 FLLGVVVQIIRI
+435 FFILGVVIQILRI

-455 VIAKEAEQQI
+455 VIAKEAEEKIQ
-465 AQKKEEKQAAKEA
+465 QKKEEKQAAKEA
-478 EEEAA
+478 EEQAE

-508 EYGEEENKE
+508 EYGEEEKKE
-517 EPKEETNPY
+517 EEPEEQGNPY
-526 AEEEEAQPEEAPAEE
+526 EEEEAPAEEEAAEE
-541 EVVEEEAQ
+541 EVVEEEA
-549 PEEQPEEAPADE
+549 PAEEEAPTEEEAPAEETQDE
-561 FDEFLNSVP
+561 FDAFLNSVP
-570 EKEEAKPAE
+570 EKEEAPAE
-579 EAQPDEAAEEAEEDD
+579 EAAPAAEEAPAEEAEEED
-594 AEEEEEEE
+594 EEE
-602 EEENPYDEEEEAE
+602 EEENPYDEEEEAQEE
-615 EAPAEPHEKT
+615 EAPEHEKT

-713 AVIEQYPKYRLK
+713 AIIEQYPKYRLK

-784 AILGNLGMETWYL
+784 AILGNLGMEAWYL

-817 LPMIPGDPLE
+817 LPMIPGDPLD

-898 GTAIRIVRDEAEG
+898 GTAIRIVRDEQEG

>member
-1 MREKPHFFVFKL
+1 
-13 LKMLSFQY
+13 
-21 KILVIVYLIT
+21 
-31 KGACKQMK
+31 MK
-39 KNYFKSYLKSFGL
+39 KNYLVSYFKSFGI

-60 LFGVVGWFLYQ
+60 LFAVAGVFLYQ
-71 MNFLRESYATLAQ
+71 MDFLKENYATLAQ
-84 AAVFA
+84 AAIIA
-89 VMVGGAV
+89 VMFGGAII
-96 VGFSGLRH
+96 GFSGLRH
-104 DRVNMTDFIRVAF
+104 DRVNVTDFIRVSF
-117 FGGSIVL
+117 FVANIVL
-124 GAISAA
+124 G
-130 GGNTVPMIVYFVL
+130 VL
-143 AAVFLVE
+143 ALVSGAHMVAMIMYFAAAFVFLVE
-150 VVVRCTAITVEAGQ
+150 VIVRFTAITADAGQ

-176 RYNPICLVCLGMVVA
+176 RYNPICLVVLGMAVA
-191 VVLGILAKNGVL
+191 VVLGILGKNGVL
-203 QNLYTANTKY
+203 AKLYTAQTKF
-213 YIIGG
+213 YILGG
-218 AGAIIIVLL
+218 AAALLGVLL
-227 ISALDKDSDTNWLD
+227 VSAMDRDSDTNWLD
-241 ALLTVMFIGSV
+241 AILTVVFVGSI
-252 YAPAILAP
+252 YSPAILAAS
-260 TLTRSITILLLSVIL
+260 LTAPVAKALLIIILLATS
-275 MSVAGLVVRSVFYN
+275 GLIVRSVFYN

-305 RNIFSKYNVLLAV
+305 RNIFSKYNVLAAV
-318 IISLVAIALVTIATS
+318 VISIIAIGLVAIATA
-333 YALASGDL
+333 YALGTGDL
-341 YSKLVNYLKLPKGNI
+341 YRLMLNNVKLPAGAV
-356 TVLLC
+356 TVYLTSGIALL
-361 SVLALVIGL
+361 IGL
-370 ALGALLFVFRN
+370 VLTALLFVFRN
-381 FNSTEPVKT
+381 FRSTEPIKT

-395 SLILSTGLGLP
+395 SLILATGLGLP

-416 GVLTSNIL
+416 TILTSNIL
-424 LLVVGIAYILL
+424 LLVVGIAYIV
-435 FLLGVVVQIIRI
+435 FFILGVVIQILRI

-455 VIAKEAEQQI
+455 VIAKEAEEKIQ
-465 AQKKEEKQAAKEA
+465 QKKEEKQAAKEA
-478 EEEAA
+478 EEQAE

-508 EYGEEENKE
+508 EYGEEEKKKE
-517 EPKEETNPY
+517 EPEEQGNPY
-526 AEEEEAQPEEAPAEE
+526 EEEEAPAEEEAAEE
-541 EVVEEEAQ
+541 EVVEEEA
-549 PEEQPEEAPADE
+549 PAEEEAPTEEEAPAEETQDE
-561 FDEFLNSVP
+561 FDAFLNSVP
-570 EKEEAKPAE
+570 EKEEAPAE
-579 EAQPDEAAEEAEEDD
+579 EAAPAAEEAPAEEAEEED
-594 AEEEEEEE
+594 AEEAEEEDEEEEG
-602 EEENPYDEEEEAE
+602 ENPYDEEEEAQEE
-615 EAPAEPHEKT
+615 EAPEHEKT

-713 AVIEQYPKYRLK
+713 AIIEQYPKYRLK

-784 AILGNLGMETWYL
+784 AILGNLGMEAWYL

-817 LPMIPGDPLE
+817 LPMIPGDPLD

-898 GTAIRIVRDEAEG
+898 GTAIRIVRDEQEG

>member
-1 MREKPHFFVFKL
+1 
-13 LKMLSFQY
+13 
-21 KILVIVYLIT
+21 
-31 KGACKQMK
+31 MK
-39 KNYFKSYLKSFGL
+39 KNYLVSYFKSFGI

-60 LFGVVGWFLYQ
+60 LFAVAGVFLYQ
-71 MNFLRESYATLAQ
+71 MDFLKENYATLAQ
-84 AAVFA
+84 AAIIA
-89 VMVGGAV
+89 VMFGGAII
-96 VGFSGLRH
+96 GFSGLRH
-104 DRVNMTDFIRVAF
+104 DRVNVTDFIRVSF
-117 FGGSIVL
+117 FVANIVL
-124 GAISAA
+124 G
-130 GGNTVPMIVYFVL
+130 VL
-143 AAVFLVE
+143 ALVSGAHMVAMIMYFAAAFVFLVE
-150 VVVRCTAITVEAGQ
+150 VIVRFTAITADAGQ

-176 RYNPICLVCLGMVVA
+176 RYNPICLVVLGMAVA
-191 VVLGILAKNGVL
+191 VVLGILGKNGVL
-203 QNLYTANTKY
+203 AKLYTAQTKF
-213 YIIGG
+213 YILGG
-218 AGAIIIVLL
+218 AAALLGVLL
-227 ISALDKDSDTNWLD
+227 VSAMDRDSDTNWLD
-241 ALLTVMFIGSV
+241 AILTVVFVGSI
-252 YAPAILAP
+252 YSPAILAAS
-260 TLTRSITILLLSVIL
+260 LTAPVAKALLIIILLATS
-275 MSVAGLVVRSVFYN
+275 GLIVRSVFYN

-305 RNIFSKYNVLLAV
+305 RNIFSKYNVLAAV
-318 IISLVAIALVTIATS
+318 VISIIAIGLVAIATA
-333 YALASGDL
+333 YALGTGDL
-341 YSKLVNYLKLPKGNI
+341 YRLMLNNVKLPAGAV
-356 TVLLC
+356 TVYLTSGIALL
-361 SVLALVIGL
+361 IGL
-370 ALGALLFVFRN
+370 VLTALLFVFRN
-381 FNSTEPVKT
+381 FRSTEPIKT

-395 SLILSTGLGLP
+395 SLILATGLGLP

-416 GVLTSNIL
+416 TILTSNIL
-424 LLVVGIAYILL
+424 LLVVGIAYIV
-435 FLLGVVVQIIRI
+435 FFILGVVIQILRI

-455 VIAKEAEQQI
+455 VIAKEAEEKIQ
-465 AQKKEEKQAAKEA
+465 QKKEEKQAAKEA
-478 EEEAA
+478 EEQAE

-508 EYGEEENKE
+508 EYGEEEKKE
-517 EPKEETNPY
+517 EEPEEQGNPY
-526 AEEEEAQPEEAPAEE
+526 EEEEAPAEE
-541 EVVEEEAQ
+541 EAPTE
-549 PEEQPEEAPADE
+549 EEAPAEETQDE
-561 FDEFLNSVP
+561 FDAFLNSVP
-570 EKEEAKPAE
+570 EKEEAPAE
-579 EAQPDEAAEEAEEDD
+579 ETAPAAEEAPAEEAEEED
-594 AEEEEEEE
+594 EEE
-602 EEENPYDEEEEAE
+602 EEENPYDEEEEAQEE
-615 EAPAEPHEKT
+615 EAPEHEKT

-713 AVIEQYPKYRLK
+713 AIIEQYPKYRLK

-784 AILGNLGMETWYL
+784 AILGNLGMEAWYL

-817 LPMIPGDPLE
+817 LPMIPGDPLD

-898 GTAIRIVRDEAEG
+898 GTAIRIVRDEQEG

>member
-1 MREKPHFFVFKL
+1 
-13 LKMLSFQY
+13 
-21 KILVIVYLIT
+21 
-31 KGACKQMK
+31 MK
-39 KNYFKSYLKSFGL
+39 KNYLVSYFKSFGI

-60 LFGVVGWFLYQ
+60 LFAVAGVFLYQ
-71 MNFLRESYATLAQ
+71 MDFLKENYATLAQ
-84 AAVFA
+84 AAIIA
-89 VMVGGAV
+89 VMFGGAII
-96 VGFSGLRH
+96 GFSGLRH
-104 DRVNMTDFIRVAF
+104 DRVNVTDFIRVSF
-117 FGGSIVL
+117 FVAKIVL
-124 GAISAA
+124 GVFPLVSGDHMVAMIMYFAA
-130 GGNTVPMIVYFVL
+130 AF
-143 AAVFLVE
+143 VFLVE
-150 VVVRCTAITVEAGQ
+150 VIVRFTAITADAGQ

-176 RYNPICLVCLGMVVA
+176 RYNPICLVVLGMAVA
-191 VVLGILAKNGVL
+191 VVLGILGKNGVL
-203 QNLYTANTKY
+203 AKLYTAQTKF
-213 YIIGG
+213 YILGG
-218 AGAIIIVLL
+218 AAALLGVLL
-227 ISALDKDSDTNWLD
+227 VSAMDRDSDTNWLD
-241 ALLTVMFIGSV
+241 AILTVVFVGSI
-252 YAPAILAP
+252 YSPAILAAS
-260 TLTRSITILLLSVIL
+260 LTAPVAKALLIIILLATS
-275 MSVAGLVVRSVFYN
+275 GLIVRSVFYN

-305 RNIFSKYNVLLAV
+305 RNIFSKYNVLAAV
-318 IISLVAIALVTIATS
+318 VISIIAIGLVAIATA
-333 YALASGDL
+333 YALGTGDL
-341 YSKLVNYLKLPKGNI
+341 YRLMLNNVKLPAGAV
-356 TVLLC
+356 TVYLTSGIALL
-361 SVLALVIGL
+361 IGL
-370 ALGALLFVFRN
+370 VLTALLFVFRN
-381 FNSTEPVKT
+381 FRSTEPIKT

-395 SLILSTGLGLP
+395 SLILATGLGLP

-416 GVLTSNIL
+416 TILTSNIL
-424 LLVVGIAYILL
+424 LLVVGIAYIV
-435 FLLGVVVQIIRI
+435 FFILGVVIQILRI

-455 VIAKEAEQQI
+455 VIAKEAEEKIQ
-465 AQKKEEKQAAKEA
+465 QKKEEKQAAKEA
-478 EEEAA
+478 EEQAE

-508 EYGEEENKE
+508 EYGEEEKKE
-517 EPKEETNPY
+517 EEPEEQGNPY
-526 AEEEEAQPEEAPAEE
+526 EEEEAPAEE
-541 EVVEEEAQ
+541 EAPTE
-549 PEEQPEEAPADE
+549 EEAPAEETQDE
-561 FDEFLNSVP
+561 FDAFLNSVP
-570 EKEEAKPAE
+570 KKEEAPAE
-579 EAQPDEAAEEAEEDD
+579 EAAPAAEEAPAEEDAEEAEEED
-594 AEEEEEEE
+594 EEE
-602 EEENPYDEEEEAE
+602 EEENPYDEEEEAQEE
-615 EAPAEPHEKT
+615 EAPEHEKT

-713 AVIEQYPKYRLK
+713 AIIEQYPKYRLK

-784 AILGNLGMETWYL
+784 AILGNLGMEAWYL

-817 LPMIPGDPLE
+817 LPMIPGDPLD

-898 GTAIRIVRDEAEG
+898 GTAIRIVRDEQEG

>member
-1 MREKPHFFVFKL
+1 
-13 LKMLSFQY
+13 
-21 KILVIVYLIT
+21 
-31 KGACKQMK
+31 MK
-39 KNYFKSYLKSFGL
+39 KNYLVSYFKSFGI

-60 LFGVVGWFLYQ
+60 LFAVAGVFLYQ
-71 MNFLRESYATLAQ
+71 MDFLKENYATLAQ
-84 AAVFA
+84 AAIIA
-89 VMVGGAV
+89 VMFGGAII
-96 VGFSGLRH
+96 GFSGLRH
-104 DRVNMTDFIRVAF
+104 DRVNVTDFIRVSF
-117 FGGSIVL
+117 FVANIVL
-124 GAISAA
+124 G
-130 GGNTVPMIVYFVL
+130 VL
-143 AAVFLVE
+143 ALVSGAHMVAMIMYFAAAFVFLVE
-150 VVVRCTAITVEAGQ
+150 VIVRFTAITADAGQ

-176 RYNPICLVCLGMVVA
+176 RYNPICLVVLGMAVA
-191 VVLGILAKNGVL
+191 VVLGILGKNGVL
-203 QNLYTANTKY
+203 AKLYTAQTKF
-213 YIIGG
+213 YILGG
-218 AGAIIIVLL
+218 AAALLGVLL
-227 ISALDKDSDTNWLD
+227 VSAMDRDSDTNWLD
-241 ALLTVMFIGSV
+241 AILTVVFVGSI
-252 YAPAILAP
+252 YSPAILAAS
-260 TLTRSITILLLSVIL
+260 LTAPVAKALLIIILLATS
-275 MSVAGLVVRSVFYN
+275 GLIVRSVFYN

-305 RNIFSKYNVLLAV
+305 RNIFSKYNVLAAV
-318 IISLVAIALVTIATS
+318 VISIIAIGLVAIATA
-333 YALASGDL
+333 YALGTGDL
-341 YSKLVNYLKLPKGNI
+341 YRLMLNNVKLPAGAV
-356 TVLLC
+356 TVYLTSGIALL
-361 SVLALVIGL
+361 IGL
-370 ALGALLFVFRN
+370 VLTALLFVFRN
-381 FNSTEPVKT
+381 FRSTEPIKT

-395 SLILSTGLGLP
+395 SLILATGLGLP

-416 GVLTSNIL
+416 TILTSNIL
-424 LLVVGIAYILL
+424 LLVVGIAYIV
-435 FLLGVVVQIIRI
+435 FFILGVVIQILRI

-455 VIAKEAEQQI
+455 VIAKEAEEKIQ
-465 AQKKEEKQAAKEA
+465 QKKEEKQAAKEA
-478 EEEAA
+478 EEQAE

-508 EYGEEENKE
+508 EYGEEEKKE
-517 EPKEETNPY
+517 EEPEEQGNPY
-526 AEEEEAQPEEAPAEE
+526 EEEEAPAEEEAAEE
-541 EVVEEEAQ
+541 EVVEEEAPAQ
-549 PEEQPEEAPADE
+549 EEAPTEEEAPAEETQDE
-561 FDEFLNSVP
+561 FDAFLNSVP
-570 EKEEAKPAE
+570 EKEEAPAE
-579 EAQPDEAAEEAEEDD
+579 EAPAEEDKPEEAEEDAEEAEEED
-594 AEEEEEEE
+594 EEE
-602 EEENPYDEEEEAE
+602 EEENPYDEEEEAQEE
-615 EAPAEPHEKT
+615 EAPEHEKT

-713 AVIEQYPKYRLK
+713 AIIEQYPKYRLK

-784 AILGNLGMETWYL
+784 AILGNLGMEAWYL

-817 LPMIPGDPLE
+817 LPMIPGDPLD

-898 GTAIRIVRDEAEG
+898 GTAIRIVRDEQEG

>member
-1 MREKPHFFVFKL
+1 
-13 LKMLSFQY
+13 
-21 KILVIVYLIT
+21 
-31 KGACKQMK
+31 MK
-39 KNYFKSYLKSFGL
+39 KNYLVSYFKSFGI

-60 LFGVVGWFLYQ
+60 LFAVAGVFLYQ
-71 MNFLRESYATLAQ
+71 MDFLKENYATLAQ
-84 AAVFA
+84 AAIIA
-89 VMVGGAV
+89 VMFGGAII
-96 VGFSGLRH
+96 GFSGLRH
-104 DRVNMTDFIRVAF
+104 DRVNVTDFIRVSF
-117 FGGSIVL
+117 FVANIVL
-124 GAISAA
+124 G
-130 GGNTVPMIVYFVL
+130 VL
-143 AAVFLVE
+143 ALVSGAHMVAMIMYFAAAFVFLVE
-150 VVVRCTAITVEAGQ
+150 VIVRFTAITADAGQ

-176 RYNPICLVCLGMVVA
+176 RYNPICLVVLGMAVA
-191 VVLGILAKNGVL
+191 VVLGILGKNGVL
-203 QNLYTANTKY
+203 AKLYTAQTKF
-213 YIIGG
+213 YILGG
-218 AGAIIIVLL
+218 AAALLGVLL
-227 ISALDKDSDTNWLD
+227 VSAMDRDSDTNWLD
-241 ALLTVMFIGSV
+241 AILTVVFVGSI
-252 YAPAILAP
+252 YSPAILAAS
-260 TLTRSITILLLSVIL
+260 LTAPVAKALLIIILLATS
-275 MSVAGLVVRSVFYN
+275 GLIVRSVFYN

-305 RNIFSKYNVLLAV
+305 RNIFSKYNVLAAV
-318 IISLVAIALVTIATS
+318 VISIIAIGLVAIATA
-333 YALASGDL
+333 YALGTGDL
-341 YSKLVNYLKLPKGNI
+341 YRLMLNNVKLPAGAV
-356 TVLLC
+356 TVYLTSGIALL
-361 SVLALVIGL
+361 IGL
-370 ALGALLFVFRN
+370 VLTALLFVFRN
-381 FNSTEPVKT
+381 FRSTEPIKT

-395 SLILSTGLGLP
+395 SLILATGLGLP

-416 GVLTSNIL
+416 TILTSNIL
-424 LLVVGIAYILL
+424 LLVVGIAYIV
-435 FLLGVVVQIIRI
+435 FFILGVVIQILRI

-455 VIAKEAEQQI
+455 VIAKEAEEKIQ
-465 AQKKEEKQAAKEA
+465 QKKEEKQAAKEA
-478 EEEAA
+478 EEQAE

-508 EYGEEENKE
+508 EYGEEEKKE
-517 EPKEETNPY
+517 EEPEEQGNPY
-526 AEEEEAQPEEAPAEE
+526 EEEEAPAEEEAAEE
-541 EVVEEEAQ
+541 EVVEEEAPAQ
-549 PEEQPEEAPADE
+549 EEAPTEEEAPAEETQDE
-561 FDEFLNSVP
+561 FDAFLNSVP
-570 EKEEAKPAE
+570 EKEEAPAE
-579 EAQPDEAAEEAEEDD
+579 EAAPAAEEAPAEEAEEED
-594 AEEEEEEE
+594 AEEDEEE
-602 EEENPYDEEEEAE
+602 EEENPYDEEEEAQEE
-615 EAPAEPHEKT
+615 EAPEHEKT

-713 AVIEQYPKYRLK
+713 AIIEQYPKYRLK

-784 AILGNLGMETWYL
+784 AILGNLGMEAWYL

-817 LPMIPGDPLE
+817 LPMIPGDPLD

-898 GTAIRIVRDEAEG
+898 GTAIRIVRDEQEG

>member
-1 MREKPHFFVFKL
+1 
-13 LKMLSFQY
+13 
-21 KILVIVYLIT
+21 
-31 KGACKQMK
+31 MK
-39 KNYFKSYLKSFGL
+39 KNYLVSYFKSFGI

-60 LFGVVGWFLYQ
+60 LFAVAGVFLYQ
-71 MNFLRESYATLAQ
+71 MDFLKENYATLAQ
-84 AAVFA
+84 AAIIA
-89 VMVGGAV
+89 VMFGGAII
-96 VGFSGLRH
+96 GFSGLRH
-104 DRVNMTDFIRVAF
+104 DRVNVTDFIRVSF
-117 FGGSIVL
+117 FVANIVL
-124 GAISAA
+124 G
-130 GGNTVPMIVYFVL
+130 VL
-143 AAVFLVE
+143 ALVSGAHMVAMIMYFAAAFVFLVE
-150 VVVRCTAITVEAGQ
+150 VIVRFTAITADAGQ

-176 RYNPICLVCLGMVVA
+176 RYNPICLVVLGMAVA
-191 VVLGILAKNGVL
+191 VVLGILGKNGVL
-203 QNLYTANTKY
+203 AKLYTAQTKF
-213 YIIGG
+213 YILGG
-218 AGAIIIVLL
+218 AAALLGVLL
-227 ISALDKDSDTNWLD
+227 VSAMDRDSDTNWLD
-241 ALLTVMFIGSV
+241 AILTVVFVGSI
-252 YAPAILAP
+252 YSPAILAAS
-260 TLTRSITILLLSVIL
+260 LTAPVAKALLIIILLATS
-275 MSVAGLVVRSVFYN
+275 GLIVRSVFYN

-305 RNIFSKYNVLLAV
+305 RNIFSKYNVLAAV
-318 IISLVAIALVTIATS
+318 VISIIAIGLVAIATA
-333 YALASGDL
+333 YALGTGDL
-341 YSKLVNYLKLPKGNI
+341 YRLMLNNVKLPAGAV
-356 TVLLC
+356 TVYLTSGIALL
-361 SVLALVIGL
+361 IGL
-370 ALGALLFVFRN
+370 VLTALLFVFRN
-381 FNSTEPVKT
+381 FRSTEPIKT

-395 SLILSTGLGLP
+395 SLILATGLGLP

-416 GVLTSNIL
+416 TILTSNIL
-424 LLVVGIAYILL
+424 LLVVGIAYIV
-435 FLLGVVVQIIRI
+435 FFILGVVIQILRI

-455 VIAKEAEQQI
+455 VIAKEAEEKIQ
-465 AQKKEEKQAAKEA
+465 QKKEEKQAAKEA
-478 EEEAA
+478 EEQAE

-508 EYGEEENKE
+508 EYGEEEKKE
-517 EPKEETNPY
+517 EEPEEQGNPY
-526 AEEEEAQPEEAPAEE
+526 EEEDAPAEEEAPTEEEAPAEE
-541 EVVEEEAQ
+541 TQ
-549 PEEQPEEAPADE
+549 DE
-561 FDEFLNSVP
+561 FDAFLNSVP
-570 EKEEAKPAE
+570 EKEEAPAE
-579 EAQPDEAAEEAEEDD
+579 EAAPAAEEAPAEEAEEED
-594 AEEEEEEE
+594 EEE
-602 EEENPYDEEEEAE
+602 EEENPYDEEEEAQEE
-615 EAPAEPHEKT
+615 EAPEHEKT

-713 AVIEQYPKYRLK
+713 AIIEQYPKYRLK

-784 AILGNLGMETWYL
+784 AILGNLGMEAWYL

-817 LPMIPGDPLE
+817 LPMIPGDPLD

-898 GTAIRIVRDEAEG
+898 GTAIRIVRDEQEG

>member
-1 MREKPHFFVFKL
+1 
-13 LKMLSFQY
+13 
-21 KILVIVYLIT
+21 
-31 KGACKQMK
+31 MK
-39 KNYFKSYLKSFGL
+39 KNYLVSYFKSFGI

-60 LFGVVGWFLYQ
+60 LFAVAGVFLYQ
-71 MNFLRESYATLAQ
+71 MDFLKENYATLAQ
-84 AAVFA
+84 AAIIA
-89 VMVGGAV
+89 VMFGGAII
-96 VGFSGLRH
+96 GFSGLRH
-104 DRVNMTDFIRVAF
+104 DRVNVTDFIRVSF
-117 FGGSIVL
+117 FVANIVL
-124 GAISAA
+124 G
-130 GGNTVPMIVYFVL
+130 VL
-143 AAVFLVE
+143 ALVSGAHMVAMILYFAAAFVFLVE
-150 VVVRCTAITVEAGQ
+150 VIVRFTAITADAGQ

-176 RYNPICLVCLGMVVA
+176 RYNPICLVVLGMAVA
-191 VVLGILAKNGVL
+191 VVLGILGKNGVL
-203 QNLYTANTKY
+203 AKLYTAQTKF
-213 YIIGG
+213 YILGG
-218 AGAIIIVLL
+218 AAALLGVLL
-227 ISALDKDSDTNWLD
+227 VSAMDRDSDTNWLD
-241 ALLTVMFIGSV
+241 AILTVVFVGSI
-252 YAPAILAP
+252 YSPAILAAS
-260 TLTRSITILLLSVIL
+260 LTAPVAKALLIIILLATS
-275 MSVAGLVVRSVFYN
+275 GLIVRSVFYN

-305 RNIFSKYNVLLAV
+305 RNIFSKYNVLAAV
-318 IISLVAIALVTIATS
+318 VISIIAIGLVAIATA
-333 YALASGDL
+333 YALGTGDL
-341 YSKLVNYLKLPKGNI
+341 YRLMLNNVKLPAGAV
-356 TVLLC
+356 TVYLTSGIALL
-361 SVLALVIGL
+361 IGL
-370 ALGALLFVFRN
+370 VLTALLFVFRN
-381 FNSTEPVKT
+381 FRSTEPIKT

-395 SLILSTGLGLP
+395 SLILATGLGLP

-416 GVLTSNIL
+416 TILTSNIL
-424 LLVVGIAYILL
+424 LLVVGIAYIV
-435 FLLGVVVQIIRI
+435 FFILGVVIQILRI

-455 VIAKEAEQQI
+455 VIAKEAEEKIQ
-465 AQKKEEKQAAKEA
+465 QKKEEKQAAKEA
-478 EEEAA
+478 EEQAE

-508 EYGEEENKE
+508 EYGEEEKKE
-517 EPKEETNPY
+517 EEPEEQGNPY
-526 AEEEEAQPEEAPAEE
+526 EEEEAPAEEEAAEE
-541 EVVEEEAQ
+541 EVVEEEA
-549 PEEQPEEAPADE
+549 PAEEEAPTEEEAPAEETQDE
-561 FDEFLNSVP
+561 FDAFLNSVP
-570 EKEEAKPAE
+570 EKEEAPAE
-579 EAQPDEAAEEAEEDD
+579 EAAPAAEEAPAEEAEEED
-594 AEEEEEEE
+594 EEE
-602 EEENPYDEEEEAE
+602 EEENPYDEEEEAQEE
-615 EAPAEPHEKT
+615 EAPEHEKT

-713 AVIEQYPKYRLK
+713 AIIEQYPKYRLK

-784 AILGNLGMETWYL
+784 AILGNLGMEAWYL

-817 LPMIPGDPLE
+817 LPMIPGDPLD

-898 GTAIRIVRDEAEG
+898 GTAIRIVRDEQEG

>member
-1 MREKPHFFVFKL
+1 
-13 LKMLSFQY
+13 
-21 KILVIVYLIT
+21 
-31 KGACKQMK
+31 MK
-39 KNYFKSYLKSFGL
+39 KNYLVSYFKSFGI

-60 LFGVVGWFLYQ
+60 LFAVAGVFLYQ
-71 MNFLRESYATLAQ
+71 MDFLKENYATLAQ
-84 AAVFA
+84 AAIIA
-89 VMVGGAV
+89 VMFGGAII
-96 VGFSGLRH
+96 GFSGLRH
-104 DRVNMTDFIRVAF
+104 DRVNVTDFIRVSF
-117 FGGSIVL
+117 FVANIVL
-124 GAISAA
+124 G
-130 GGNTVPMIVYFVL
+130 VL
-143 AAVFLVE
+143 ALVSGAHMVAMIMYFAAAFVFLVE
-150 VVVRCTAITVEAGQ
+150 VIVRFTAITADAGQ

-176 RYNPICLVCLGMVVA
+176 RYNPICLVVLGMAVA
-191 VVLGILAKNGVL
+191 VVLGILGKNGVL
-203 QNLYTANTKY
+203 AKLYTAQTKF
-213 YIIGG
+213 YILGG
-218 AGAIIIVLL
+218 AAALLGVLL
-227 ISALDKDSDTNWLD
+227 VSAMDRDSDTNWLD
-241 ALLTVMFIGSV
+241 AILTVVFVGSI
-252 YAPAILAP
+252 YSPAILAAS
-260 TLTRSITILLLSVIL
+260 LTAPVAKALLIIILLATS
-275 MSVAGLVVRSVFYN
+275 GLIVRSVFYN

-305 RNIFSKYNVLLAV
+305 RNIFSKYNVLAAV
-318 IISLVAIALVTIATS
+318 VISIIAIGLVAIATA
-333 YALASGDL
+333 YALGTGDL
-341 YSKLVNYLKLPKGNI
+341 YRLMLNNVKLPAGAV
-356 TVLLC
+356 TVYLTSGIALL
-361 SVLALVIGL
+361 IGL
-370 ALGALLFVFRN
+370 VLTALLFVFRN
-381 FNSTEPVKT
+381 FRSTEPIKT

-395 SLILSTGLGLP
+395 SLILATGLGLP

-416 GVLTSNIL
+416 TILTSNIL
-424 LLVVGIAYILL
+424 LLVVGIAYIV
-435 FLLGVVVQIIRI
+435 FFILGVVIQILRI

-455 VIAKEAEQQI
+455 VIAKEAEEKIQ
-465 AQKKEEKQAAKEA
+465 QKKEEKQAAKEA
-478 EEEAA
+478 EEQAE

-508 EYGEEENKE
+508 EYGEEEKKKE
-517 EPKEETNPY
+517 EPEEQGNPY
-526 AEEEEAQPEEAPAEE
+526 EEEEAPAEEEAAEE
-541 EVVEEEAQ
+541 EVVEEEAPAQ
-549 PEEQPEEAPADE
+549 EEAPTEEEAPAEETQDE
-561 FDEFLNSVP
+561 FDAFLNSVP
-570 EKEEAKPAE
+570 EKEEAPAE
-579 EAQPDEAAEEAEEDD
+579 EAAPAAEEAPAEEAEEDAEE
-594 AEEEEEEE
+594 AEEEDEEE
-602 EEENPYDEEEEAE
+602 EEENPYDEEEEAQEE
-615 EAPAEPHEKT
+615 EAPEHEKT

-713 AVIEQYPKYRLK
+713 AIIEQYPKYRLK

-784 AILGNLGMETWYL
+784 AILGNLGMEAWYL

-817 LPMIPGDPLE
+817 LPMIPGDPLD

-898 GTAIRIVRDEAEG
+898 GTAIRIVRDEQEG

>member
-1 MREKPHFFVFKL
+1 
-13 LKMLSFQY
+13 
-21 KILVIVYLIT
+21 
-31 KGACKQMK
+31 MK
-39 KNYFKSYLKSFGL
+39 KNYLKSYFKSFGL

-60 LFGVVGWFLYQ
+60 LFGVSGWILYQ
-71 MNFLRESYATLAQ
+71 MSFLKANYATLAE
-84 AAVFA
+84 AAIFA
-89 VMVGGAV
+89 VMAGGAI

-104 DRVNMTDFIRVAF
+104 DRVNTTDFIRISF
-117 FGGSIVL
+117 FVSSIALGVL
-124 GAISAA
+124 ALVPTAH
-130 GGNTVPMIVYFVL
+130 NTAMIVYFAL

-150 VVVRCTAITVEAGQ
+150 IIVRLSAITVEAGQ

-203 QNLYTANTKY
+203 ENVYNQSTKF
-213 YIIGG
+213 YIFGG
-218 AGAIIIVLL
+218 AAALL
-227 ISALDKDSDTNWLD
+227 GILIISALDKDSDTNWLD
-241 ALLTVMFIGSV
+241 AILTVVFIGAV

-260 TLTRSITILLLSVIL
+260 TLTKPMTKALLVIILIAT
-275 MSVAGLVVRSVFYN
+275 AGLVVRSVFYN

-305 RNIFSKYNVLLAV
+305 RNIFSKYNVLAAV
-318 IISLVAIALVTIATS
+318 IIALLAVSLVTIATS
-333 YALASGDL
+333 YALANGYL
-341 YSKLVNYLKLPKGNI
+341 YEAMIRHIKLPAGNI
-356 TVLLC
+356 TVLAC
-361 SVLALVIGL
+361 AIGALVIGVVL
-370 ALGALLFVFRN
+370 TALLFVFRN
-381 FNSTEPVKT
+381 FNSTEPIKT

-395 SLILSTGLGLP
+395 SLIFAAGLGIP
-406 FFISM
+406 FFVSM

-416 GVLTSNIL
+416 TVLTSNIL
-424 LLVVGIAYILL
+424 LLVVGIAYAVF
-435 FLLGVVVQIIRI
+435 FLVGVVIQIIRI

-455 VIAKEAEQQI
+455 VIAKEAQEQML
-465 AQKKEEKQAAKEA
+465 AKKEEKQAAKEA
-478 EEEAA
+478 QEEAE
-483 REEKERKEKE
+483 REERERKEKE

-508 EYGEEENKE
+508 AYGEEEKKE
-517 EPKEETNPY
+517 EPEEATNPY
-526 AEEEEAQPEEAPAEE
+526 EEEAQPEETQEEAVEE

-549 PEEQPEEAPADE
+549 PEEAQEEAPQEVDE

-570 EKEEAKPAE
+570 EKQEEKPAE
-579 EAQPDEAAEEAEEDD
+579 EAKAEETEATEEAEATEDAED
-594 AEEEEEEE
+594 AEEDEEEDED
-602 EEENPYDEEEEAE
+602 EENPYEEEEEAE
-615 EAPAEPHEKT
+615 EAPAEHEEKPM
-625 LESSIEVQE
+625 ESNIEVQE
-634 YVAVDE
+634 FVAVDE

-713 AVIEQYPKYRLK
+713 AIIEQYPKYRLK

-803 NGIPEEMPDDLIDY
+803 NGIPEEMPDDLIEY
-817 LPMIPGDPLE
+817 LPMIPGEPLE

-882 AEKFDD
+882 AEKFDE

-898 GTAIRIVRDEAEG
+898 GTAIRIVRDEDFG

>member
-1 MREKPHFFVFKL
+1 
-13 LKMLSFQY
+13 
-21 KILVIVYLIT
+21 
-31 KGACKQMK
+31 MK
-39 KNYFKSYLKSFGL
+39 KNYLVSYFKSFGI

-60 LFGVVGWFLYQ
+60 LFAVAGVFLYQ
-71 MNFLRESYATLAQ
+71 MDFLKENYATLAQ
-84 AAVFA
+84 AAIIA
-89 VMVGGAV
+89 VMFGGAII
-96 VGFSGLRH
+96 GFSGLRH
-104 DRVNMTDFIRVAF
+104 DRVNVTDFIRVSF
-117 FGGSIVL
+117 FVANIVL
-124 GAISAA
+124 G
-130 GGNTVPMIVYFVL
+130 VL
-143 AAVFLVE
+143 ALVSGAHMVAMIMYFAAAFVFLVE
-150 VVVRCTAITVEAGQ
+150 VIVRFTAITADAGQ

-176 RYNPICLVCLGMVVA
+176 RYNPICLVVLGMAVA
-191 VVLGILAKNGVL
+191 VVLGILGKNGVL
-203 QNLYTANTKY
+203 AKLYTAQTKF
-213 YIIGG
+213 YILGG
-218 AGAIIIVLL
+218 AAALLGVLL
-227 ISALDKDSDTNWLD
+227 VSAMDRDSDTNWLD
-241 ALLTVMFIGSV
+241 AILTVVFVGSI
-252 YAPAILAP
+252 YSPAILAAS
-260 TLTRSITILLLSVIL
+260 LTAPVAKALLIIILLATS
-275 MSVAGLVVRSVFYN
+275 GLIVRSVFYN

-305 RNIFSKYNVLLAV
+305 RNIFSKYNVLAAV
-318 IISLVAIALVTIATS
+318 VISIIAIGLVAIATA
-333 YALASGDL
+333 YALGTGDL
-341 YSKLVNYLKLPKGNI
+341 YRLMLNNVKLPAGAV
-356 TVLLC
+356 TVYLTSGIALL
-361 SVLALVIGL
+361 IGL
-370 ALGALLFVFRN
+370 VLTALLFVFRN
-381 FNSTEPVKT
+381 FRSTEPIKT

-395 SLILSTGLGLP
+395 SLILATGLGLP

-416 GVLTSNIL
+416 TILTSNIL
-424 LLVVGIAYILL
+424 LLVVGIAYIV
-435 FLLGVVVQIIRI
+435 FFILGVVIQILRI

-455 VIAKEAEQQI
+455 VIAKEAEEKIQ
-465 AQKKEEKQAAKEA
+465 QKKEEKQAAKEA
-478 EEEAA
+478 EEQAE

-508 EYGEEENKE
+508 EYGEEEKKKE
-517 EPKEETNPY
+517 EPEEQGNPY
-526 AEEEEAQPEEAPAEE
+526 EEEEAPAEEEVAEE
-541 EVVEEEAQ
+541 EVVEEEA
-549 PEEQPEEAPADE
+549 PAEEEAPTEEEAPAEETQDE
-561 FDEFLNSVP
+561 FDAFLNSVP
-570 EKEEAKPAE
+570 EKEEAPAE
-579 EAQPDEAAEEAEEDD
+579 EAAPAAEEAPAEEAEEED
-594 AEEEEEEE
+594 EEE
-602 EEENPYDEEEEAE
+602 EEENPYDEEEEAQEE
-615 EAPAEPHEKT
+615 EAPEHEKT

-713 AVIEQYPKYRLK
+713 AIIEQYPKYRLK

-784 AILGNLGMETWYL
+784 AILGNLGMEAWYL

-817 LPMIPGDPLE
+817 LPMIPGDPLD

-898 GTAIRIVRDEAEG
+898 GTAIRIVRDEQEG

>member
-1 MREKPHFFVFKL
+1 
-13 LKMLSFQY
+13 
-21 KILVIVYLIT
+21 
-31 KGACKQMK
+31 MK
-39 KNYFKSYLKSFGL
+39 KNYLVSYFKSFGI

-60 LFGVVGWFLYQ
+60 LFAVAGVFLYQ
-71 MNFLRESYATLAQ
+71 MDFLRANYVTLAQ
-84 AAVFA
+84 SAILA
-89 VMVGGAV
+89 VMGGGAI

-104 DRVNMTDFIRVAF
+104 DRVNVTDFIRVSF
-117 FGGSIVL
+117 FISSIVL
-124 GAISAA
+124 GVLALVSGIHPRA
-130 GGNTVPMIVYFVL
+130 TIVYF
-143 AAVFLVE
+143 ASAFVFLVE
-150 VVVRCTAITVEAGQ
+150 VIVRFTAITADAGQ

-176 RYNPICLVCLGMVVA
+176 RYNPICLVVLGMVVA
-191 VVLGILAKNGVL
+191 VVLGILGKNGVL
-203 QNLYTANTKY
+203 ANLYTAKTKF
-213 YIIGG
+213 YIIG
-218 AGAIIIVLL
+218 AAVALL
-227 ISALDKDSDTNWLD
+227 GILLVSALDRDSDTNWLD
-241 ALLTVMFIGSV
+241 AILTVVFIGSI
-252 YAPAILAP
+252 YSPAILAAS
-260 TLTRSITILLLSVIL
+260 LTAPIAKVLLIIILLATS
-275 MSVAGLVVRSVFYN
+275 GLIVRSVFYN

-305 RNIFSKYNVLLAV
+305 RNIFSKYNVLAAV
-318 IISLVAIALVTIATS
+318 VIAIIAIGLVAISTA
-333 YALASGDL
+333 YALGTGDL
-341 YSKLVNYLKLPKGNI
+341 YRLMLNNVKLPAGSI
-356 TVLLC
+356 TVYLTSGIALL
-361 SVLALVIGL
+361 IGL
-370 ALGALLFVFRN
+370 VLTVLLFVFRN
-381 FNSTEPVKT
+381 FRSTEPIKT

-395 SLILSTGLGLP
+395 SLILATGLGLP

-416 GVLTSNIL
+416 SVLTSNIL
-424 LLVVGIAYILL
+424 LLVVGIAYIV
-435 FLLGVVVQIIRI
+435 FFIIGVAIQILRI

-455 VIAKEAEQQI
+455 IIAKEAEEKIQ
-465 AQKKEEKQAAKEA
+465 QKKEEKQAAKAA
-478 EEEAA
+478 EEQAE

-508 EYGEEENKE
+508 EYGEEEKKE
-517 EPKEETNPY
+517 EEPEEQGNPY
-526 AEEEEAQPEEAPAEE
+526 EEEEAQEAPAEEVVEEAPAEE
-541 EVVEEEAQ
+541 APQEEEAQ
-549 PEEQPEEAPADE
+549 DE
-561 FDEFLNSVP
+561 FDSFVNSVS
-570 EKEEAKPAE
+570 EKEEAKAEEVPAE
-579 EAQPDEAAEEAEEDD
+579 EAPQEETGEDD
-594 AEEEEEEE
+594 AEDSEEEDEEE
-602 EEENPYDEEEEAE
+602 DEENPYDAEEEQE
-615 EAPAEPHEKT
+615 EAAPEHEKT

-713 AVIEQYPKYRLK
+713 AIIEQYPKYRLK

-784 AILGNLGMETWYL
+784 AILGNLGMEAWYL
-797 QDTMNV
+797 QNTMNV

-817 LPMIPGDPLE
+817 LPMIPGEPLD

-898 GTAIRIVRDEAEG
+898 GTAIRIVRDEVEG

>member
-1 MREKPHFFVFKL
+1 
-13 LKMLSFQY
+13 
-21 KILVIVYLIT
+21 
-31 KGACKQMK
+31 MK
-39 KNYFKSYLKSFGL
+39 KNYLVSYFKSFGI

-60 LFGVVGWFLYQ
+60 LFAVAGVFLYQ
-71 MNFLRESYATLAQ
+71 MDFLKENYATLAQ
-84 AAVFA
+84 AAIIA
-89 VMVGGAV
+89 VMFGGAII
-96 VGFSGLRH
+96 GFSGLRH
-104 DRVNMTDFIRVAF
+104 DRVNVTDFIRVSF
-117 FGGSIVL
+117 FVANIVL
-124 GAISAA
+124 G
-130 GGNTVPMIVYFVL
+130 VL
-143 AAVFLVE
+143 ALVSGAHMVAMIMYFAAAFVFLVE
-150 VVVRCTAITVEAGQ
+150 VIVRFTAITADAGQ

-176 RYNPICLVCLGMVVA
+176 RYNPICLVVLGMAVA
-191 VVLGILAKNGVL
+191 VVLGILGKNGVL
-203 QNLYTANTKY
+203 AKLYTAQTKF
-213 YIIGG
+213 YILGG
-218 AGAIIIVLL
+218 AAALLGVLL
-227 ISALDKDSDTNWLD
+227 VSAMDRDSDTNWLD
-241 ALLTVMFIGSV
+241 AILTVVFVGSI
-252 YAPAILAP
+252 YSPAILAAS
-260 TLTRSITILLLSVIL
+260 LTAPVAKALLIIILLATS
-275 MSVAGLVVRSVFYN
+275 GLIVRSVFYN

-305 RNIFSKYNVLLAV
+305 RNIFSKYNVLAAV
-318 IISLVAIALVTIATS
+318 VISIIAIGLVAIATA
-333 YALASGDL
+333 YALGTGDL
-341 YSKLVNYLKLPKGNI
+341 YRLMLNNVKLPAGAV
-356 TVLLC
+356 TVYLTSGIALL
-361 SVLALVIGL
+361 IGL
-370 ALGALLFVFRN
+370 VLTALLFVFRN
-381 FNSTEPVKT
+381 FRSTEPIKT

-395 SLILSTGLGLP
+395 SLILATGLGLP

-416 GVLTSNIL
+416 TILTSNIL
-424 LLVVGIAYILL
+424 LLVVGIAYIV
-435 FLLGVVVQIIRI
+435 FFILGVVIQILRI

-455 VIAKEAEQQI
+455 VIAKEAEEKIQ
-465 AQKKEEKQAAKEA
+465 QKKEEKQAAKEA
-478 EEEAA
+478 EEQAE

-508 EYGEEENKE
+508 EYGEGEKKKE
-517 EPKEETNPY
+517 EPEEQGNPY
-526 AEEEEAQPEEAPAEE
+526 EEEEAPAEEEVAEE
-541 EVVEEEAQ
+541 EVVEEEA
-549 PEEQPEEAPADE
+549 PAEEEAPTEEEAPAEETQDE
-561 FDEFLNSVP
+561 FDAFLNSVP
-570 EKEEAKPAE
+570 EKEEAPAE
-579 EAQPDEAAEEAEEDD
+579 EAAPAAEEAPAEEAEEED
-594 AEEEEEEE
+594 EEE
-602 EEENPYDEEEEAE
+602 EEENPYDEEEEAQEE
-615 EAPAEPHEKT
+615 EAPEHEKT

-713 AVIEQYPKYRLK
+713 AIIEQYPKYRLK

-784 AILGNLGMETWYL
+784 AILGNLGMEAWYL

-817 LPMIPGDPLE
+817 LPMIPGDPLD

-898 GTAIRIVRDEAEG
+898 GTAIRIVRDEQEG